1 MKSLFGPRSSA
12 LCALA
17 LAIVF
22 GAIVLCGLSKFA
34 RNPFDT
40 QLLALLPER
49 LMEELSPELE
59 ARVKAKL
66 TTAEADRV
74 TALVEVPGNP
84 EAARIARRAFLTS
97 LLDSGLF
104 ATEPVETPNVKALAL
119 ENAAGRLLTAE
130 DRAFL
135 ENASSAALDE
145 RLAATLLNP
154 AGPGILGIAR
164 DPLGLYDRWLLEK
177 VGTLPVREAEDSA
190 VGASGDA
197 NESHGTS
204 TETSA
209 KSDPDRVLAVRGR
222 DDALV
227 VTLRVLS
234 DAAETGEGRVGRAL
248 EEARRSAQNALRG
261 VEGAEGTDAAAV
273 SSLRIDAAGVP
284 LFTDAAATRARDEL
298 GRIGVFSTAG
308 VLIFAL
314 AFFGRVATLVLLA
327 GSVAAGFAAGLG
339 VALGLFDSLALVT
352 FVFGATLI
360 GVAVDYGAHWFA
372 FAPSLPDPIARRRAL
387 APGLFAAALSSAL
400 AYGVLIATPL
410 PGLRQMGILA
420 ASGLLATLAVVLFW
434 LPYADRWAPHRDTRL
449 VRFLE
454 ARLPRLPRFG
464 ELPRL
469 GQVALALAAV
479 VFLTVGAARIE
490 WASGIRDLQFVPA
503 GLAEA
508 QTRLSA
514 VLKLPSPAQVFVVSG
529 ATEDAVLAA
538 EEKLLAAL
546 RADPTLDIHP
556 LALAD
561 YVPSAARQTEDARLV
576 REALLRIT
584 PRMTEVLG
592 AGPQLPDPSPE
603 APRITTDAVLA
614 TPFGAALG
622 HLRLTS
628 EADVAAGTEKTVA
641 HLVMLSGVRAE
652 HLEKLRALE
661 SVAGASEPDASATAA
676 VATRVRFVN
685 LTADMETILTRYRNR
700 VLESALAGFGL
711 LALVALRLF
720 GISNAWRALL
730 PSLFGTLGALAAFGW
745 AGIPVTLFT
754 TLAIVLVLG
763 LGVDY
768 GIFLT
773 HSPTDGRTAA
783 AVLFSGVTT
792 LLSFGLLAASETPA
806 LAAFGWTVVYGLCLV
821 WTVAQLVRPR
831 KPFA

>member
-1 MKSLFGPRSSA
+1 MKFPFGPRSSA
-12 LCALA
+12 FGAVL
-17 LAIVF
+17 LAIAF

-66 TTAEADRV
+66 TTAEADRITV
-74 TALVEVPGNP
+74 LVEVPGNP
-84 EAARIARRAFLTS
+84 EAARIARRAYLTS

-104 ATEPVETPNVKALAL
+104 AIEPVENADVKALAL
-119 ENAAGRLLTAE
+119 ENAAGRLITSE

-164 DPLGLYDRWLLEK
+164 DPLGLYDRWVLEK
-177 VGTLPVREAEDSA
+177 AATLPVHEVEDSTRNA
-190 VGASGDA
+190 DDTDGTAPKTDA
-197 NESHGTS
+197 
-204 TETSA
+204 
-209 KSDPDRVLAVRGR
+209 DRVFALRGR

-234 DAAETGEGRVGRAL
+234 GAAETGEGRVGRAL
-248 EEARRSAQNALRG
+248 QEARRSAQNALRG
-261 VEGAEGTDAAAV
+261 SEGSTSGADAAA
-273 SSLRIDAAGVP
+273 SALRIDAAGVP

-298 GRIGVFSTAG
+298 GRIGAFSTAG
-308 VLIFAL
+308 VLLFAL
-314 AFFGRVATLVLLA
+314 AFFGRIATLVLLA

-339 VALGLFDSLALVT
+339 AALGLFDSLALVT

-372 FAPSLPDPIARRRAL
+372 FASSIPDPIARRRAL
-387 APGLFAAALSSAL
+387 APGLLTAALSSAL

-410 PGLRQMGILA
+410 PGLRQMGLLA
-420 ASGLLATLAVVLFW
+420 AGGLLATLAVVLFW
-434 LPYADRWAPHRDTRL
+434 LPYADRWAPRRDTRL

-454 ARLPRLPRFG
+454 TRLPRLPRWD

-469 GQVALALAAV
+469 GQAALALGAV
-479 VFLTVGAARIE
+479 AFLAVGAARIE

-508 QTRLSA
+508 QTRLSTA
-514 VLKLPSPAQVFVVSG
+514 LRLPSPAQVFVVSG

-538 EEKLLAAL
+538 EERLLTAL
-546 RADPTLDIHP
+546 RADPTLDIQP
-556 LALAD
+556 LAMAD
-561 YVPSAARQTEDARLV
+561 YVPSAARQAEDARLV
-576 REALLRIT
+576 REALRRIT
-584 PRMTEVLG
+584 PRMTDVLG

-603 APRITTDAVLA
+603 APRVTADAVLA

-628 EADVAAGTEKTVA
+628 EADVAAGVEKTVA

-661 SVAGASEPDASATAA
+661 SVARADGPDASATSDI
-676 VATRVRFVN
+676 ATRVRFVN
-685 LTADMETILTRYRNR
+685 LTGDMETILTRYRNR

-711 LALVALRLF
+711 LALVALRIF
-720 GISNAWRALL
+720 GLHNAWRALL
-730 PSLFGTLGALAAFGW
+730 PALFGMLGALAAFGW

-773 HSPTDGRTAA
+773 RSPTDGRTAA

-821 WTVAQLVRPR
+821 WTIAQLVRPR
-831 KPFA
+831 KPLA

>member
-1 MKSLFGPRSSA
+1 MKFPFGPRSSA
-12 LCALA
+12 FGAVL
-17 LAIVF
+17 LAIAF

-66 TTAEADRV
+66 TTAEADRITV
-74 TALVEVPGNP
+74 LVEVPGNP
-84 EAARIARRAFLTS
+84 EAARIARRAYLTS

-104 ATEPVETPNVKALAL
+104 AIEPVENADVKALAL
-119 ENAAGRLLTAE
+119 ENAAGRLITSE

-164 DPLGLYDRWLLEK
+164 DPLGLYDRWVLEK
-177 VGTLPVREAEDSA
+177 AATLPVHEVEDSTRNA
-190 VGASGDA
+190 DDTDGTAPKTDA
-197 NESHGTS
+197 
-204 TETSA
+204 
-209 KSDPDRVLAVRGR
+209 DRVFALRGR

-234 DAAETGEGRVGRAL
+234 GAAETGEGRVGRAL
-248 EEARRSAQNALRG
+248 QEARRSAQNALRG
-261 VEGAEGTDAAAV
+261 SEGSTSGADAAA
-273 SSLRIDAAGVP
+273 SALRIDAAGVP

-298 GRIGVFSTAG
+298 GRIGAFSTAG
-308 VLIFAL
+308 VLLFAL
-314 AFFGRVATLVLLA
+314 AFFGRIATLVLLA

-339 VALGLFDSLALVT
+339 AALGLFDSLALVT

-372 FAPSLPDPIARRRAL
+372 FAPSIPDPIARRRAL
-387 APGLFAAALSSAL
+387 APGLLTAALSSAL

-410 PGLRQMGILA
+410 PGLRQMGLLA

-434 LPYADRWAPHRDTRL
+434 LPYADRWAPRRDTRL

-454 ARLPRLPRFG
+454 TRLPRLPRWD

-469 GQVALALAAV
+469 GQAALALGAV
-479 VFLTVGAARIE
+479 AFLAVGAARIE

-508 QTRLSA
+508 QTRLSTA
-514 VLKLPSPAQVFVVSG
+514 LRLPSPAQIFVVSG
-529 ATEDAVLAA
+529 ATEDSVLAA
-538 EEKLLAAL
+538 EERLLTAL
-546 RADPTLDIHP
+546 RADPTLDIQP
-556 LALAD
+556 LAMAD
-561 YVPSAARQTEDARLV
+561 YVPSAARQAEDARLV
-576 REALLRIT
+576 REALRRIT
-584 PRMTEVLG
+584 PRMTDVLG

-603 APRITTDAVLA
+603 APRVTADAVLA

-628 EADVAAGTEKTVA
+628 EADVAAGVEKTVA

-661 SVAGASEPDASATAA
+661 SVARADGPDASATSDI
-676 VATRVRFVN
+676 ATRVRFVN
-685 LTADMETILTRYRNR
+685 LTGDMETILTRYRNR

-711 LALVALRLF
+711 LALVALRIF
-720 GISNAWRALL
+720 GLHNAWRALL
-730 PSLFGTLGALAAFGW
+730 PALFGMLGALAAFGW

-773 HSPTDGRTAA
+773 RSPTDGRTAA

-831 KPFA
+831 KPLA

>member
-1 MKSLFGPRSSA
+1 MKFPFGPRSSA
-12 LCALA
+12 FGAVL
-17 LAIVF
+17 LAIAF

-66 TTAEADRV
+66 TTAEADRITV
-74 TALVEVPGNP
+74 LVEVPGNP
-84 EAARIARRAFLTS
+84 EAARIARRAYLTS

-104 ATEPVETPNVKALAL
+104 AIEPVENADVKALAL
-119 ENAAGRLLTAE
+119 ENAAGRLITSE

-164 DPLGLYDRWLLEK
+164 DPLGLYDRWVLEK
-177 VGTLPVREAEDSA
+177 AATLPVHEVEDSTRNA
-190 VGASGDA
+190 DDTDGTAPKTDA
-197 NESHGTS
+197 
-204 TETSA
+204 
-209 KSDPDRVLAVRGR
+209 DRVFALRGR

-234 DAAETGEGRVGRAL
+234 GAAETGEGRVGRAL
-248 EEARRSAQNALRG
+248 QEARRSAQNALRG
-261 VEGAEGTDAAAV
+261 GSTSGADAAA
-273 SSLRIDAAGVP
+273 SALRIDAAGVP

-298 GRIGVFSTAG
+298 GRIGAFSTAG
-308 VLIFAL
+308 VLLFAL
-314 AFFGRVATLVLLA
+314 AFFGRIATLVLLA

-339 VALGLFDSLALVT
+339 AALGLFDSLALVT

-372 FAPSLPDPIARRRAL
+372 FAPSIPDPIARRRAL
-387 APGLFAAALSSAL
+387 APGLLTAALSSAL

-410 PGLRQMGILA
+410 PGLRQMGLLA

-434 LPYADRWAPHRDTRL
+434 LPYADRWAPRRDTRL

-454 ARLPRLPRFG
+454 TRLPRLPRWD

-469 GQVALALAAV
+469 GQAALALGAV
-479 VFLTVGAARIE
+479 AFLAVGAARIE

-508 QTRLSA
+508 QTRLSTA
-514 VLKLPSPAQVFVVSG
+514 LRLPSPAQIFVVSG

-538 EEKLLAAL
+538 EERLLTAL
-546 RADPTLDIHP
+546 RADPTLDIQP
-556 LALAD
+556 LAMAD
-561 YVPSAARQTEDARLV
+561 YVPSAARQAEDARLV
-576 REALLRIT
+576 REALRRIT
-584 PRMTEVLG
+584 PRMTDVLG

-603 APRITTDAVLA
+603 APRVTADAVLA

-628 EADVAAGTEKTVA
+628 EADVAAGVEKTVA

-661 SVAGASEPDASATAA
+661 SVARADGPDASATSDI
-676 VATRVRFVN
+676 ATRVRFVN
-685 LTADMETILTRYRNR
+685 LTGDMETILTRYRNR

-711 LALVALRLF
+711 LALVALRIF
-720 GISNAWRALL
+720 GLHNAWRALL
-730 PSLFGTLGALAAFGW
+730 PALFGMLGALAAFGW

-773 HSPTDGRTAA
+773 RSPTDGRTAA

-821 WTVAQLVRPR
+821 WTVAQLVRPQ
-831 KPFA
+831 KPLA

>member
-1 MKSLFGPRSSA
+1 MKFPFGPRSSA
-12 LCALA
+12 FGAVL
-17 LAIVF
+17 LAIAF

-66 TTAEADRV
+66 TTAEADRI

-84 EAARIARRAFLTS
+84 EAARIARRAYLTS

-104 ATEPVETPNVKALAL
+104 AIEPVENADVKALAL
-119 ENAAGRLLTAE
+119 ENAAGRLITSE

-164 DPLGLYDRWLLEK
+164 DPLGLYDRWVLEK
-177 VGTLPVREAEDSA
+177 AATLPVHEVEDSTRNA
-190 VGASGDA
+190 DDTDGTAPKTDA
-197 NESHGTS
+197 
-204 TETSA
+204 
-209 KSDPDRVLAVRGR
+209 DRVFALRGR

-234 DAAETGEGRVGRAL
+234 GAAETGEGRVGRAL
-248 EEARRSAQNALRG
+248 QEARRSAQNALRG
-261 VEGAEGTDAAAV
+261 SEGSTSGADAAA
-273 SSLRIDAAGVP
+273 SALRIDAAGVP

-308 VLIFAL
+308 VLLFAL
-314 AFFGRVATLVLLA
+314 AFFGRIATLVLLA

-339 VALGLFDSLALVT
+339 AALGLFDSLALVT

-372 FAPSLPDPIARRRAL
+372 FASSIPDPIARRRAL
-387 APGLFAAALSSAL
+387 APGLLTAALSSAL

-410 PGLRQMGILA
+410 PGLRQMGLLA
-420 ASGLLATLAVVLFW
+420 AGGLLTTLAVVLFW
-434 LPYADRWAPHRDTRL
+434 LPYADRWAPRRDTRL

-454 ARLPRLPRFG
+454 TRLPRLPRWD

-469 GQVALALAAV
+469 GQAALALGAV
-479 VFLTVGAARIE
+479 AFLAVGAARIE

-508 QTRLSA
+508 QTRLSTA
-514 VLKLPSPAQVFVVSG
+514 LRLPSPAQVFVVSG

-538 EEKLLAAL
+538 EERLLTAL
-546 RADPTLDIHP
+546 RADPTLDIQP
-556 LALAD
+556 LAMAD
-561 YVPSAARQTEDARLV
+561 YVPSAARQAEDARLV
-576 REALLRIT
+576 REALRRIT
-584 PRMTEVLG
+584 PRMTDVLG

-603 APRITTDAVLA
+603 APRVTADAVLA

-628 EADVAAGTEKTVA
+628 EADVAAGVEKTVA

-661 SVAGASEPDASATAA
+661 SVARADGPDASATSDI
-676 VATRVRFVN
+676 ATRVRFVN
-685 LTADMETILTRYRNR
+685 LTGDMETILTRYRNR

-711 LALVALRLF
+711 LALVALRIF
-720 GISNAWRALL
+720 GLHNAWRALL
-730 PSLFGTLGALAAFGW
+730 PALFGMLGALAAFGW

-773 HSPTDGRTAA
+773 RSPTDGRTAA

-821 WTVAQLVRPR
+821 WTIAQLVRPR
-831 KPFA
+831 KPLA

>member
-1 MKSLFGPRSSA
+1 MKFPFGPRSSA
-12 LCALA
+12 FGAVL
-17 LAIVF
+17 LAIAF

-66 TTAEADRV
+66 TTAEADRI

-84 EAARIARRAFLTS
+84 EAARIARRAYLTS

-104 ATEPVETPNVKALAL
+104 AIEPVENADVKALAL
-119 ENAAGRLLTAE
+119 ENAAGRLITSE

-164 DPLGLYDRWLLEK
+164 DPLGLYDRWVLEK
-177 VGTLPVREAEDSA
+177 AATLPVHEVEDSTRNA
-190 VGASGDA
+190 DDTDGTAPKTDA
-197 NESHGTS
+197 
-204 TETSA
+204 
-209 KSDPDRVLAVRGR
+209 DRVFALRGR
-222 DDALV
+222 NDALV

-234 DAAETGEGRVGRAL
+234 GAAETGEGRVGRAL
-248 EEARRSAQNALRG
+248 QEARRSAQNALRG
-261 VEGAEGTDAAAV
+261 SEDSTSGADAAA
-273 SSLRIDAAGVP
+273 SALRIDAAGVP

-298 GRIGVFSTAG
+298 GRIGAFSTAG
-308 VLIFAL
+308 VLLFAL
-314 AFFGRVATLVLLA
+314 AFFGRIATLVLLA

-339 VALGLFDSLALVT
+339 AALGLFDSLALVT

-372 FAPSLPDPIARRRAL
+372 FASSIPDPIARRRAL
-387 APGLFAAALSSAL
+387 APGLLTAALSSAL

-410 PGLRQMGILA
+410 PGLRQMGLLA
-420 ASGLLATLAVVLFW
+420 AGGLLTTLAVVLFW
-434 LPYADRWAPHRDTRL
+434 LPYADRWAPRRDTRL

-454 ARLPRLPRFG
+454 TRLPRLPRWD

-469 GQVALALAAV
+469 GQAALALGAV
-479 VFLTVGAARIE
+479 AFLAVGAARIE

-508 QTRLSA
+508 QTRLSTA
-514 VLKLPSPAQVFVVSG
+514 LRLPSPAQVFVVSG

-538 EEKLLAAL
+538 EERLLTAL
-546 RADPTLDIHP
+546 RADPTLDIQP
-556 LALAD
+556 LAMAD
-561 YVPSAARQTEDARLV
+561 YVPSAARQAEDARLV
-576 REALLRIT
+576 REALRRIT
-584 PRMTEVLG
+584 PRMTDVLG

-603 APRITTDAVLA
+603 APRVTADAVLA

-628 EADVAAGTEKTVA
+628 EADVAAGVEKTVA

-661 SVAGASEPDASATAA
+661 SVARADGPDASATSDI
-676 VATRVRFVN
+676 ATRVRFVN
-685 LTADMETILTRYRNR
+685 LTGDMETILTRYRNR

-711 LALVALRLF
+711 LALVALRIF
-720 GISNAWRALL
+720 GLHNAWRALL
-730 PSLFGTLGALAAFGW
+730 PALFGMLGALAAFGW

-773 HSPTDGRTAA
+773 RSPTDGRTAA

-831 KPFA
+831 KPLA

>member
-1 MKSLFGPRSSA
+1 MKFPFGPRSSA
-12 LCALA
+12 FGAVL
-17 LAIVF
+17 LAIAF

-66 TTAEADRV
+66 TTAEADRITV
-74 TALVEVPGNP
+74 LVEVPGNP
-84 EAARIARRAFLTS
+84 EAARIARRAYLTS

-104 ATEPVETPNVKALAL
+104 AIEPVENADVKALAL
-119 ENAAGRLLTAE
+119 ENAAGRLITSE

-164 DPLGLYDRWLLEK
+164 DPLGLYDRWVLEK
-177 VGTLPVREAEDSA
+177 AATLPVHEVEDSTRNA
-190 VGASGDA
+190 DDTDGTAPKTDA
-197 NESHGTS
+197 
-204 TETSA
+204 
-209 KSDPDRVLAVRGR
+209 DRVFALRGR
-222 DDALV
+222 DDSLV

-234 DAAETGEGRVGRAL
+234 GAAETGEGRVGRAL
-248 EEARRSAQNALRG
+248 QEARRSAQNALRG
-261 VEGAEGTDAAAV
+261 SEGSTSGADAAA
-273 SSLRIDAAGVP
+273 SALRIDAAGVP

-308 VLIFAL
+308 VLLFAL
-314 AFFGRVATLVLLA
+314 AFFGRIATLVLLA

-339 VALGLFDSLALVT
+339 AALGLFDSLALVT

-372 FAPSLPDPIARRRAL
+372 FASSIPDPIARRRAL
-387 APGLFAAALSSAL
+387 APGLLTAALSSAL

-410 PGLRQMGILA
+410 PGLRQMGLLA
-420 ASGLLATLAVVLFW
+420 AGGLLTTLAVVLFW
-434 LPYADRWAPHRDTRL
+434 LPYADRWAPRRDTRL

-454 ARLPRLPRFG
+454 TRLPRLPRWD

-469 GQVALALAAV
+469 GQAALALGAV
-479 VFLTVGAARIE
+479 AFLAVGAARIE

-508 QTRLSA
+508 QTRLSTA
-514 VLKLPSPAQVFVVSG
+514 LRLPSPAQVFVVSG

-538 EEKLLAAL
+538 EERLLTAL
-546 RADPTLDIHP
+546 RADPTLDIQP
-556 LALAD
+556 LAMAD
-561 YVPSAARQTEDARLV
+561 YVPSAARQAEDARLV
-576 REALLRIT
+576 REALRRIT
-584 PRMTEVLG
+584 PRMTDVLG

-603 APRITTDAVLA
+603 APRVTADAVLA

-628 EADVAAGTEKTVA
+628 EADVAAGIEKTVA

-661 SVAGASEPDASATAA
+661 SVARADGPDASATSDI
-676 VATRVRFVN
+676 ATRVRFVN
-685 LTADMETILTRYRNR
+685 LTGDMETILTRYRNR
-700 VLESALAGFGL
+700 VLESALAGFGI
-711 LALVALRLF
+711 LALVALRIF
-720 GISNAWRALL
+720 GLHNAWRALL
-730 PSLFGTLGALAAFGW
+730 PALFGMLGALAAFGW

-773 HSPTDGRTAA
+773 RSPTDGRTAA

-821 WTVAQLVRPR
+821 WTIAQLVRPR
-831 KPFA
+831 KPLA

>member
-1 MKSLFGPRSSA
+1 MKFPFGPRSSA
-12 LCALA
+12 FGAVL
-17 LAIVF
+17 LAIAF

-66 TTAEADRV
+66 TTAEADRI

-84 EAARIARRAFLTS
+84 EAARIARRAYLTS

-104 ATEPVETPNVKALAL
+104 AIEPVENADVKALAL
-119 ENAAGRLLTAE
+119 ENAAGRLITSE

-164 DPLGLYDRWLLEK
+164 DPLGLYDRWVLEK
-177 VGTLPVREAEDSA
+177 AATLPVHEVEDSTRNA
-190 VGASGDA
+190 DDTDGTAPKTDA
-197 NESHGTS
+197 
-204 TETSA
+204 
-209 KSDPDRVLAVRGR
+209 DRVFALRGR

-234 DAAETGEGRVGRAL
+234 GAAETGEGRVGRAL
-248 EEARRSAQNALRG
+248 QEARRSAQNALRG
-261 VEGAEGTDAAAV
+261 SEGSTSGADAAA
-273 SSLRIDAAGVP
+273 SALRIDAAGVP

-308 VLIFAL
+308 VLLFAL
-314 AFFGRVATLVLLA
+314 AFFGRIATLVLLA

-339 VALGLFDSLALVT
+339 AALGLFDSLALVT

-372 FAPSLPDPIARRRAL
+372 FASSIPDPIARRRAL
-387 APGLFAAALSSAL
+387 APGLLTAALSSAL

-410 PGLRQMGILA
+410 PGLRQMGLLA
-420 ASGLLATLAVVLFW
+420 AGGLLTTLAVVLFW
-434 LPYADRWAPHRDTRL
+434 LPYADRWAPRRDTRL

-454 ARLPRLPRFG
+454 TRLPRLPRWD

-469 GQVALALAAV
+469 GQAALALGAV
-479 VFLTVGAARIE
+479 AFLAIGAARIE

-508 QTRLSA
+508 QTRLSTA
-514 VLKLPSPAQVFVVSG
+514 LRLPSPAQVFVVSG

-538 EEKLLAAL
+538 EERLLTAL
-546 RADPTLDIHP
+546 RADPTLDIQP
-556 LALAD
+556 LAMAD
-561 YVPSAARQTEDARLV
+561 YVPSAARQAEDARLV
-576 REALLRIT
+576 REALRRIT
-584 PRMTEVLG
+584 PRMTDVLG

-603 APRITTDAVLA
+603 APRVTADAVLA

-628 EADVAAGTEKTVA
+628 EADVAAGVEKTVA

-661 SVAGASEPDASATAA
+661 SVARADGPDASATSDI
-676 VATRVRFVN
+676 ATRVRFVN
-685 LTADMETILTRYRNR
+685 LTGDMETILTRYRNR

-711 LALVALRLF
+711 LALVALRIF
-720 GISNAWRALL
+720 GLHNAWRALL
-730 PSLFGTLGALAAFGW
+730 PALFGMLGALAAFGW

-773 HSPTDGRTAA
+773 RSPTDGRTAA

-831 KPFA
+831 KPLA

>member
-1 MKSLFGPRSSA
+1 MKFPFGPRSSA
-12 LCALA
+12 FGAVL
-17 LAIVF
+17 LAIAF

-66 TTAEADRV
+66 TTAEADRI

-84 EAARIARRAFLTS
+84 EAARIARRAYLTS

-104 ATEPVETPNVKALAL
+104 AIEPVENADVKALAL
-119 ENAAGRLLTAE
+119 ENAAGRLITSE

-164 DPLGLYDRWLLEK
+164 DPLGLYDRWVLEK
-177 VGTLPVREAEDSA
+177 AATLPVYEVEDSTRNA
-190 VGASGDA
+190 DDTDGTAPKTDA
-197 NESHGTS
+197 
-204 TETSA
+204 
-209 KSDPDRVLAVRGR
+209 DRVFALRGR
-222 DDALV
+222 DDSLV

-234 DAAETGEGRVGRAL
+234 GAAETGEGRVGRAL
-248 EEARRSAQNALRG
+248 QEARRSAQNALRG
-261 VEGAEGTDAAAV
+261 SEGSTSGADAAA
-273 SSLRIDAAGVP
+273 SALRIDAAGVP

-298 GRIGVFSTAG
+298 GRIGAFSTAG
-308 VLIFAL
+308 VLLFAL
-314 AFFGRVATLVLLA
+314 AFFGRIATLVLLA

-339 VALGLFDSLALVT
+339 AALGLFDSLALVT

-372 FAPSLPDPIARRRAL
+372 FASSIPDPIARRRAL
-387 APGLFAAALSSAL
+387 APGLLTAALSSAL

-410 PGLRQMGILA
+410 PGLRQMGLLA
-420 ASGLLATLAVVLFW
+420 AGGLLTTLAVVLFW
-434 LPYADRWAPHRDTRL
+434 LPYADRWAPRRDTRL

-454 ARLPRLPRFG
+454 TRLPRLPRWD

-469 GQVALALAAV
+469 GQAALALGAV
-479 VFLTVGAARIE
+479 AFLAVGAARIE

-508 QTRLSA
+508 QTRLSTA
-514 VLKLPSPAQVFVVSG
+514 LRLPSPAQVFVVSG

-538 EEKLLAAL
+538 EERLLTAL
-546 RADPTLDIHP
+546 RADPTLDIQP
-556 LALAD
+556 LAMAD
-561 YVPSAARQTEDARLV
+561 YVPSAARQAEDARLV
-576 REALLRIT
+576 REALRRIT
-584 PRMTEVLG
+584 PRMTDVLG

-603 APRITTDAVLA
+603 APRVTADAVLA

-628 EADVAAGTEKTVA
+628 EADVAAGVEKTVA

-661 SVAGASEPDASATAA
+661 SVARADGPDASATSDI
-676 VATRVRFVN
+676 ATRVRFVN
-685 LTADMETILTRYRNR
+685 LTGDMETILTRYRNR

-711 LALVALRLF
+711 LALVALRIF
-720 GISNAWRALL
+720 GLHNAWRALL
-730 PSLFGTLGALAAFGW
+730 PALFGMLGALAAFGW

-773 HSPTDGRTAA
+773 RSPTDGRTAA

-821 WTVAQLVRPR
+821 WTIAQLVRPR
-831 KPFA
+831 KPLA

>member
-1 MKSLFGPRSSA
+1 MKFPFGPRSSA
-12 LCALA
+12 FGAVL
-17 LAIVF
+17 LAIAF

-66 TTAEADRV
+66 TTAEADRITV
-74 TALVEVPGNP
+74 LVEVPGNP
-84 EAARIARRAFLTS
+84 EAARIARRAYLTS

-104 ATEPVETPNVKALAL
+104 AIEPVENADVKALAL
-119 ENAAGRLLTAE
+119 ENAAGRLITSE

-164 DPLGLYDRWLLEK
+164 DPLGLYDRWVLEK
-177 VGTLPVREAEDSA
+177 AATLPVHEVEDSTRNA
-190 VGASGDA
+190 DDTDGTAPKTDA
-197 NESHGTS
+197 
-204 TETSA
+204 
-209 KSDPDRVLAVRGR
+209 DRVFALRGR
-222 DDALV
+222 DDSLV

-234 DAAETGEGRVGRAL
+234 GAAETGEGRVGRAL
-248 EEARRSAQNALRG
+248 QEARRSAQNALRG
-261 VEGAEGTDAAAV
+261 SEGSTSGADAAA
-273 SSLRIDAAGVP
+273 SALRIDAAGVP

-298 GRIGVFSTAG
+298 GRIGAFSTAG
-308 VLIFAL
+308 VLLFAL
-314 AFFGRVATLVLLA
+314 AFFGRIATLVLLA

-339 VALGLFDSLALVT
+339 AALGLFDSLALVT

-372 FAPSLPDPIARRRAL
+372 FAPSIPDPIARRRAL
-387 APGLFAAALSSAL
+387 APGLLTAALSSAL

-410 PGLRQMGILA
+410 PGLRQMGLLA

-434 LPYADRWAPHRDTRL
+434 LPYADRWAPRRDTRL

-454 ARLPRLPRFG
+454 TRLPRLPRWD

-469 GQVALALAAV
+469 GQAALALGAV
-479 VFLTVGAARIE
+479 AFLAVGAARIE

-508 QTRLSA
+508 QTRLSTA
-514 VLKLPSPAQVFVVSG
+514 LRLPSPAQVFVVSG

-538 EEKLLAAL
+538 EEKLLTAL
-546 RADPTLDIHP
+546 RANSTLDIQP
-556 LALAD
+556 LAMAD
-561 YVPSAARQTEDARLV
+561 YVPSAARQAEDARLV
-576 REALLRIT
+576 REALRRIT
-584 PRMTEVLG
+584 PRMTDVLG

-603 APRITTDAVLA
+603 APRVTADAVLA

-628 EADVAAGTEKTVA
+628 EADVAAGVEKTVA

-661 SVAGASEPDASATAA
+661 SVARADGPDASATSDI
-676 VATRVRFVN
+676 ATRVRFVN
-685 LTADMETILTRYRNR
+685 LTGDMETILTRYRNR

-711 LALVALRLF
+711 LALVALRIF
-720 GISNAWRALL
+720 GLHNAWRALL
-730 PSLFGTLGALAAFGW
+730 PALFGMLGALAAFGW

-773 HSPTDGRTAA
+773 RSPTDGRTAA

-831 KPFA
+831 KPLA

>member
-1 MKSLFGPRSSA
+1 MKFPFGPRSSA
-12 LCALA
+12 FGAVL
-17 LAIVF
+17 LAIAF

-66 TTAEADRV
+66 TTAEADRI

-84 EAARIARRAFLTS
+84 EAARIARRAYLTS

-104 ATEPVETPNVKALAL
+104 AIEPVENADMKALAL
-119 ENAAGRLLTAE
+119 ENAAGRLITSE

-164 DPLGLYDRWLLEK
+164 DPLGLYDRWVLEK
-177 VGTLPVREAEDSA
+177 AATLPVHEVEDSTRNA
-190 VGASGDA
+190 DDTDGTAPKTDA
-197 NESHGTS
+197 
-204 TETSA
+204 
-209 KSDPDRVLAVRGR
+209 DRVFALRGR
-222 DDALV
+222 DDSLV

-234 DAAETGEGRVGRAL
+234 GAAETGEGRVGRAL
-248 EEARRSAQNALRG
+248 QEARRSAQNALRG
-261 VEGAEGTDAAAV
+261 SEGSTSGADAAA
-273 SSLRIDAAGVP
+273 SALRIDAAGVP

-308 VLIFAL
+308 VLLFAL
-314 AFFGRVATLVLLA
+314 AFFGRIATLVLLA

-339 VALGLFDSLALVT
+339 AALGLFDSLALVT

-372 FAPSLPDPIARRRAL
+372 FASSIPDPIARRRAL
-387 APGLFAAALSSAL
+387 APGLLTAALSSAL

-410 PGLRQMGILA
+410 PGLRQMGLLA
-420 ASGLLATLAVVLFW
+420 AGGLLTTLAVVLFW
-434 LPYADRWAPHRDTRL
+434 LPYADRWAPRRDTRL

-454 ARLPRLPRFG
+454 TRLPRLPRWD

-469 GQVALALAAV
+469 GQAALALGAV
-479 VFLTVGAARIE
+479 AFLAVGAARIE

-508 QTRLSA
+508 QTRLSTA
-514 VLKLPSPAQVFVVSG
+514 LRLPSPAQVFVVSG

-538 EEKLLAAL
+538 EERLLTAL
-546 RADPTLDIHP
+546 RADPTLDIQP
-556 LALAD
+556 LAMAD
-561 YVPSAARQTEDARLV
+561 YVPSAARQAEDARLV
-576 REALLRIT
+576 REALRRIT
-584 PRMTEVLG
+584 PRMTDVLG

-603 APRITTDAVLA
+603 APRVTADAVLA

-628 EADVAAGTEKTVA
+628 EADVAAGVEKTVA

-661 SVAGASEPDASATAA
+661 SVARADGPDASATSDI
-676 VATRVRFVN
+676 ATRVRFVN
-685 LTADMETILTRYRNR
+685 LTGDMETILTRYRNR

-711 LALVALRLF
+711 LALVALRIF
-720 GISNAWRALL
+720 GLHNAWRALL
-730 PSLFGTLGALAAFGW
+730 PALFGMLGALAAFGW

-773 HSPTDGRTAA
+773 RSPTDGRTAA

-821 WTVAQLVRPR
+821 WTIAQLVRPR
-831 KPFA
+831 KPLA

>member
-1 MKSLFGPRSSA
+1 MKFPFGPRSSA
-12 LCALA
+12 FGAVL
-17 LAIVF
+17 LAIAF

-66 TTAEADRV
+66 TTAEADRI

-84 EAARIARRAFLTS
+84 EAARIARRAYLTS

-104 ATEPVETPNVKALAL
+104 AIEPVENADVKALAL
-119 ENAAGRLLTAE
+119 ENAAGRLITSE

-164 DPLGLYDRWLLEK
+164 DPLGLYDRWVLEK
-177 VGTLPVREAEDSA
+177 AATLPVHEVEDSTRNA
-190 VGASGDA
+190 DDTDGTAPKTDA
-197 NESHGTS
+197 
-204 TETSA
+204 
-209 KSDPDRVLAVRGR
+209 DRVFALRGR
-222 DDALV
+222 DDSLV

-234 DAAETGEGRVGRAL
+234 GAAETGEGRVGRAL
-248 EEARRSAQNALRG
+248 QEARRSAQNALRG
-261 VEGAEGTDAAAV
+261 SEGSTSGADAAA
-273 SSLRIDAAGVP
+273 SALRIDAAGVP

-308 VLIFAL
+308 VLLFAL
-314 AFFGRVATLVLLA
+314 AFFGRIATLVLLA

-339 VALGLFDSLALVT
+339 AALGLFDSLALVT

-372 FAPSLPDPIARRRAL
+372 FASSIPDPIARRRAL
-387 APGLFAAALSSAL
+387 APGLLTAALSSAL

-410 PGLRQMGILA
+410 PGLRQMGLLA
-420 ASGLLATLAVVLFW
+420 AGGLLTTLAVVLFW
-434 LPYADRWAPHRDTRL
+434 LPYADRWAPRRDTRL

-454 ARLPRLPRFG
+454 TRLPRLPRWD

-469 GQVALALAAV
+469 GQAALALGAV
-479 VFLTVGAARIE
+479 AFLAVGAARIE

-508 QTRLSA
+508 QTRLSTA
-514 VLKLPSPAQVFVVSG
+514 LRLPSPAQVFVVSG

-538 EEKLLAAL
+538 EERLLTAL
-546 RADPTLDIHP
+546 RADPTLDIQP
-556 LALAD
+556 LAMAD
-561 YVPSAARQTEDARLV
+561 YVPSAARQAEDARLV
-576 REALLRIT
+576 REALRRIT
-584 PRMTEVLG
+584 PRMTDVLG

-603 APRITTDAVLA
+603 APRVTADAVLA

-628 EADVAAGTEKTVA
+628 EADVAAGVEKTVA

-661 SVAGASEPDASATAA
+661 SVARADGPDASATSDI
-676 VATRVRFVN
+676 ATRVRFVN
-685 LTADMETILTRYRNR
+685 LTGDMETILTRYRNR

-711 LALVALRLF
+711 LALVALRIF
-720 GISNAWRALL
+720 GLHNAWRALL
-730 PSLFGTLGALAAFGW
+730 PALFGMLGALAAFGW

-773 HSPTDGRTAA
+773 RSPTDGRTAA

-831 KPFA
+831 KPLA

>member
-1 MKSLFGPRSSA
+1 MKFPFGPRSSA
-12 LCALA
+12 FGAVL
-17 LAIVF
+17 LAIAF

-66 TTAEADRV
+66 TTAEADRI

-84 EAARIARRAFLTS
+84 EAARIARRAYLTS

-104 ATEPVETPNVKALAL
+104 AIEPVENADVKALAL
-119 ENAAGRLLTAE
+119 ENAAGRLITSE

-164 DPLGLYDRWLLEK
+164 DPLGLYDRWVLEK
-177 VGTLPVREAEDSA
+177 AATLPVHEVEDSTRNA
-190 VGASGDA
+190 DDTDGTAPKTDA
-197 NESHGTS
+197 
-204 TETSA
+204 
-209 KSDPDRVLAVRGR
+209 DRVFALRGR
-222 DDALV
+222 DDSLV

-234 DAAETGEGRVGRAL
+234 GAAETGEGRVGRAL
-248 EEARRSAQNALRG
+248 QEARRSAQNALRG
-261 VEGAEGTDAAAV
+261 SEDSTSGADAAA
-273 SSLRIDAAGVP
+273 SALRIDAAGVP

-308 VLIFAL
+308 VLLFAL
-314 AFFGRVATLVLLA
+314 AFFGRIATLVLLA

-339 VALGLFDSLALVT
+339 AALGLFDSLALVT

-372 FAPSLPDPIARRRAL
+372 FAPSIPDPIARRRAL
-387 APGLFAAALSSAL
+387 APGLLTAALSSAL

-410 PGLRQMGILA
+410 PGLRQMGLLA
-420 ASGLLATLAVVLFW
+420 AGGLLTTLAVVLFW
-434 LPYADRWAPHRDTRL
+434 LPYADRWAPRRDTRL

-454 ARLPRLPRFG
+454 TRLPRLPRWD

-469 GQVALALAAV
+469 GQAALALGAV
-479 VFLTVGAARIE
+479 AFLAVGAARIE

-508 QTRLSA
+508 QTRLSTA
-514 VLKLPSPAQVFVVSG
+514 LRLPSPAQVFVVSG

-538 EEKLLAAL
+538 EERLLTAL
-546 RADPTLDIHP
+546 RADPTLDIQP
-556 LALAD
+556 LAMAD
-561 YVPSAARQTEDARLV
+561 YVPSAARQAEDARLV
-576 REALLRIT
+576 REALRRIT
-584 PRMTEVLG
+584 PRMTDVLG

-603 APRITTDAVLA
+603 APRVTADAVLA
-614 TPFGAALG
+614 TPFGTALG

-628 EADVAAGTEKTVA
+628 EADVAAGVEKTVA

-661 SVAGASEPDASATAA
+661 SVARADGPDASATSDI
-676 VATRVRFVN
+676 ATRVRFVN
-685 LTADMETILTRYRNR
+685 LTGDMETILTRYRNR
-700 VLESALAGFGL
+700 VLESTLAGFGL
-711 LALVALRLF
+711 LALVALRIF
-720 GISNAWRALL
+720 GLRNAWRALL
-730 PSLFGTLGALAAFGW
+730 PALFGMLGALAAFGW

-773 HSPTDGRTAA
+773 RSPTDGRTAA

-821 WTVAQLVRPR
+821 WTIAQLVRPR
-831 KPFA
+831 KPLA

>member
-1 MKSLFGPRSSA
+1 MKFPFGPRSSA
-12 LCALA
+12 FGAVL
-17 LAIVF
+17 LAIAF

-59 ARVKAKL
+59 ARVKTKL
-66 TTAEADRV
+66 TTAEADRI

-84 EAARIARRAFLTS
+84 EAARIARRAYLTS

-104 ATEPVETPNVKALAL
+104 AIEPVENADVKALAL
-119 ENAAGRLLTAE
+119 ENAAGRLITSE

-164 DPLGLYDRWLLEK
+164 DPLGLYDRWVLEK
-177 VGTLPVREAEDSA
+177 AATLPVHEVEDSTRNA
-190 VGASGDA
+190 DDTDGTAPKTDA
-197 NESHGTS
+197 
-204 TETSA
+204 
-209 KSDPDRVLAVRGR
+209 DRVFALRGR
-222 DDALV
+222 DDSLV

-234 DAAETGEGRVGRAL
+234 GAAETGEGRVGRAL
-248 EEARRSAQNALRG
+248 QEARRSAQNALRG
-261 VEGAEGTDAAAV
+261 SEDSTSGADAAA
-273 SSLRIDAAGVP
+273 SALRIDAAGVP

-308 VLIFAL
+308 VLLFAL
-314 AFFGRVATLVLLA
+314 AFFGRIATLVLLA

-339 VALGLFDSLALVT
+339 AALGLFDSLALVT

-372 FAPSLPDPIARRRAL
+372 FASSIPDPIARRRAL
-387 APGLFAAALSSAL
+387 APGLLTAALSSAL

-410 PGLRQMGILA
+410 PGLRQMGLLA
-420 ASGLLATLAVVLFW
+420 AGGLLTTLAVVLFW
-434 LPYADRWAPHRDTRL
+434 LPYADRWAPRRDTRL

-454 ARLPRLPRFG
+454 TRLPRLPRWD

-469 GQVALALAAV
+469 GQAALALGAV
-479 VFLTVGAARIE
+479 AFLAVGAARIE

-508 QTRLSA
+508 QTRLSTA
-514 VLKLPSPAQVFVVSG
+514 LRLPSPAQVFVVSG

-538 EEKLLAAL
+538 EERLLTAL
-546 RADPTLDIHP
+546 RADPTLDIQP
-556 LALAD
+556 LAMAD
-561 YVPSAARQTEDARLV
+561 YVPSAARQAEDARLV
-576 REALLRIT
+576 REALRRIT
-584 PRMTEVLG
+584 PRMTDVLG

-603 APRITTDAVLA
+603 APRVTADAVLA

-628 EADVAAGTEKTVA
+628 EADVAAGVEKTVA

-661 SVAGASEPDASATAA
+661 SVARADGPDASATSDI
-676 VATRVRFVN
+676 ATRVRFVN
-685 LTADMETILTRYRNR
+685 LTGDMETILTRYRNR

-711 LALVALRLF
+711 LALVALRIF
-720 GISNAWRALL
+720 GLHNAWRALL
-730 PSLFGTLGALAAFGW
+730 PALFGMLGALAAFGW

-773 HSPTDGRTAA
+773 RSPTDGRTAA

-821 WTVAQLVRPR
+821 WTIAQLVRPR
-831 KPFA
+831 KPLA

>member
-1 MKSLFGPRSSA
+1 MKFPFGPRSSA
-12 LCALA
+12 FGAVL
-17 LAIVF
+17 LAIAF

-66 TTAEADRV
+66 TTAEADRI

-84 EAARIARRAFLTS
+84 EAARIARRAYLTS

-104 ATEPVETPNVKALAL
+104 AIEPVENADVKALAL
-119 ENAAGRLLTAE
+119 ENAAGRLITSE

-164 DPLGLYDRWLLEK
+164 DPLGLYDRWVLEK
-177 VGTLPVREAEDSA
+177 AATLPVHEVEDSTRNA
-190 VGASGDA
+190 DDTDGTAPKTDA
-197 NESHGTS
+197 
-204 TETSA
+204 
-209 KSDPDRVLAVRGR
+209 DRVFALRGR
-222 DDALV
+222 DDSLV

-234 DAAETGEGRVGRAL
+234 GAAETGEGRVGRAL
-248 EEARRSAQNALRG
+248 QEARRSAQNALRG
-261 VEGAEGTDAAAV
+261 SEGSTSGADAAA
-273 SSLRIDAAGVP
+273 SALRIDAAGVP

-298 GRIGVFSTAG
+298 GRIGAFSTAG
-308 VLIFAL
+308 VLLFAL
-314 AFFGRVATLVLLA
+314 AFFGRIATLVLLA

-339 VALGLFDSLALVT
+339 AALGLFDSLALVT

-372 FAPSLPDPIARRRAL
+372 FASSIPDPIARRRAL
-387 APGLFAAALSSAL
+387 APGLLTAALSSAL

-410 PGLRQMGILA
+410 PGLRQMGLLA
-420 ASGLLATLAVVLFW
+420 AGGLLTTLAVVLFW
-434 LPYADRWAPHRDTRL
+434 LPYADRWAPRRDTRL

-454 ARLPRLPRFG
+454 TRLPRLPRWD

-469 GQVALALAAV
+469 GQAALALGAV
-479 VFLTVGAARIE
+479 AFLAVGAARIE

-508 QTRLSA
+508 QTRLSTA
-514 VLKLPSPAQVFVVSG
+514 LRLPSPAQVFVVSG

-538 EEKLLAAL
+538 EERLLTAL
-546 RADPTLDIHP
+546 RADPTLDIQP
-556 LALAD
+556 LAMAD
-561 YVPSAARQTEDARLV
+561 YVPSAARQAEDARLV
-576 REALLRIT
+576 REALRRIT
-584 PRMTEVLG
+584 PRMTDVLG

-603 APRITTDAVLA
+603 APRVTADAVLA

-628 EADVAAGTEKTVA
+628 EADVAAGVEKTVA

-661 SVAGASEPDASATAA
+661 SVARADGPDASATSDI
-676 VATRVRFVN
+676 ATRVRFVN
-685 LTADMETILTRYRNR
+685 LTGDMETILTRYRNR

-711 LALVALRLF
+711 LALVALRIF
-720 GISNAWRALL
+720 GLHNAWRALL
-730 PSLFGTLGALAAFGW
+730 PALFGMLGALAAFGW

-773 HSPTDGRTAA
+773 RSPTDGRTAA

-821 WTVAQLVRPR
+821 WTIAQLVRPR
-831 KPFA
+831 KPLA

>member
-1 MKSLFGPRSSA
+1 MKFPFGPRSSA
-12 LCALA
+12 FGAVL
-17 LAIVF
+17 LAIAF

-40 QLLALLPER
+40 QFLALLPER

-66 TTAEADRV
+66 TTAEADRI

-84 EAARIARRAFLTS
+84 EAARIARRAYLTS

-104 ATEPVETPNVKALAL
+104 AIEPVENADVKALAL
-119 ENAAGRLLTAE
+119 ENAAGRLITSE

-164 DPLGLYDRWLLEK
+164 DPLGLYDRWVLEK
-177 VGTLPVREAEDSA
+177 AATLPVHEVEDSTRNA
-190 VGASGDA
+190 DDTDGTAPKTDA
-197 NESHGTS
+197 
-204 TETSA
+204 
-209 KSDPDRVLAVRGR
+209 DRVFALRGR
-222 DDALV
+222 DDSLV

-234 DAAETGEGRVGRAL
+234 GAAETGEGRVGRAL
-248 EEARRSAQNALRG
+248 QEARRSAQNALRG
-261 VEGAEGTDAAAV
+261 SEGSTSGADAAA
-273 SSLRIDAAGVP
+273 SALRIDAAGVP

-308 VLIFAL
+308 VLLFAL
-314 AFFGRVATLVLLA
+314 AFFGRIATLVLLA

-339 VALGLFDSLALVT
+339 AALGLFDSLALVT

-372 FAPSLPDPIARRRAL
+372 FASSIPDPIARRRAL
-387 APGLFAAALSSAL
+387 APGLLTAALSSAL

-410 PGLRQMGILA
+410 PGLRQMGLLA
-420 ASGLLATLAVVLFW
+420 AGGLLTTLAVVLFW
-434 LPYADRWAPHRDTRL
+434 LPYADRWALRRDTRL

-454 ARLPRLPRFG
+454 TRLPRLPRWD

-469 GQVALALAAV
+469 GQVALALGAV
-479 VFLTVGAARIE
+479 AFLAVGAARIE

-508 QTRLSA
+508 QTRLSTA
-514 VLKLPSPAQVFVVSG
+514 LRLPSPAQVFVVSG

-538 EEKLLAAL
+538 EERLLTAL
-546 RADPTLDIHP
+546 RADPTLDIQP
-556 LALAD
+556 LAMAD
-561 YVPSAARQTEDARLV
+561 YVPSAARQAEDARLV
-576 REALLRIT
+576 REALRRIT
-584 PRMTEVLG
+584 PRMTDVLG

-603 APRITTDAVLA
+603 APRVTADAVLA

-628 EADVAAGTEKTVA
+628 EADVAAGVEKTVA

-661 SVAGASEPDASATAA
+661 SVARADGPDASATSDI
-676 VATRVRFVN
+676 ATRVRFVN
-685 LTADMETILTRYRNR
+685 LTGDMETILTRYRNR

-711 LALVALRLF
+711 LALVALRIF
-720 GISNAWRALL
+720 GLHNAWRALL
-730 PSLFGTLGALAAFGW
+730 PALFGMLGALAAFGW

-773 HSPTDGRTAA
+773 RSPTDGRTAA

-821 WTVAQLVRPR
+821 WTIAQLVRPR
-831 KPFA
+831 KPLA

>member
-1 MKSLFGPRSSA
+1 MKFPFGPRSSA
-12 LCALA
+12 FGAVL
-17 LAIVF
+17 LAIAF

-66 TTAEADRV
+66 TTAEADRI

-84 EAARIARRAFLTS
+84 EAARIARRAYLTS

-104 ATEPVETPNVKALAL
+104 AIEPVENADVKALAL
-119 ENAAGRLLTAE
+119 ENAAGRLITSE

-164 DPLGLYDRWLLEK
+164 DPLGLYDRWVLEK
-177 VGTLPVREAEDSA
+177 AATLPVHEVEDSTRNA
-190 VGASGDA
+190 DDTDGTAPKTDA
-197 NESHGTS
+197 
-204 TETSA
+204 
-209 KSDPDRVLAVRGR
+209 DRVFALRGR
-222 DDALV
+222 DDSLV

-234 DAAETGEGRVGRAL
+234 GAAETGEGRVGRAL
-248 EEARRSAQNALRG
+248 QEARRSAQNALRG
-261 VEGAEGTDAAAV
+261 SEGSTSGADAAA
-273 SSLRIDAAGVP
+273 SALRIDAAGVP

-298 GRIGVFSTAG
+298 GRIGAFSTAG
-308 VLIFAL
+308 VLLFAL
-314 AFFGRVATLVLLA
+314 AFFGRIATLVLLA

-339 VALGLFDSLALVT
+339 AALGLFDSLALVT

-372 FAPSLPDPIARRRAL
+372 FASSIPDPIARRRAL
-387 APGLFAAALSSAL
+387 APGLLTAALSSAL

-410 PGLRQMGILA
+410 PGLRQMGLLA
-420 ASGLLATLAVVLFW
+420 AGGLLTTLAVVLFW
-434 LPYADRWAPHRDTRL
+434 LPYADRWAPRRDTRL

-454 ARLPRLPRFG
+454 TRLPRLPRWD

-469 GQVALALAAV
+469 GQAALALGAV
-479 VFLTVGAARIE
+479 AFLAVGAARIE

-503 GLAEA
+503 DLAEA
-508 QTRLSA
+508 QTRLSTA
-514 VLKLPSPAQVFVVSG
+514 LRLPSPAQVFVVSG

-538 EEKLLAAL
+538 EERLLTAL
-546 RADPTLDIHP
+546 RADPTLDIQP
-556 LALAD
+556 LAMAD
-561 YVPSAARQTEDARLV
+561 YVPSAARQAEDARLV
-576 REALLRIT
+576 REALRRIT
-584 PRMTEVLG
+584 PRMTDVLG
-592 AGPQLPDPSPE
+592 AGPQLPDPSPD
-603 APRITTDAVLA
+603 APRVTADAVLA

-628 EADVAAGTEKTVA
+628 EADVAAGVEKTVA

-661 SVAGASEPDASATAA
+661 SVARADGPDASATSDI
-676 VATRVRFVN
+676 ATRVRFVN
-685 LTADMETILTRYRNR
+685 LTGDMETILTRYRNR
-700 VLESALAGFGL
+700 VLESTLAGFGL
-711 LALVALRLF
+711 LALVALRIF
-720 GISNAWRALL
+720 GLRNAWRALL
-730 PSLFGTLGALAAFGW
+730 PALFGMLGALAAFGW

-773 HSPTDGRTAA
+773 RSPTDGRTAA

-821 WTVAQLVRPR
+821 WTIAQLVRPR
-831 KPFA
+831 KPLA

>member
-1 MKSLFGPRSSA
+1 MKFPFGPRSSA
-12 LCALA
+12 FGAVL
-17 LAIVF
+17 LAIAF

-66 TTAEADRV
+66 TTAEADRI

-84 EAARIARRAFLTS
+84 EAARIARRAYLTS

-104 ATEPVETPNVKALAL
+104 AIEPVENADVKALAL
-119 ENAAGRLLTAE
+119 ENAAGRLITSE

-164 DPLGLYDRWLLEK
+164 DPLGLYDRWVLEK
-177 VGTLPVREAEDSA
+177 AATLPVHEVEDSTRNA
-190 VGASGDA
+190 DDTDGTAPKTDA
-197 NESHGTS
+197 
-204 TETSA
+204 
-209 KSDPDRVLAVRGR
+209 DRVFALRGR
-222 DDALV
+222 DDSLV

-234 DAAETGEGRVGRAL
+234 GAAETGEGRVGRAL
-248 EEARRSAQNALRG
+248 QEARRSAQNALRG
-261 VEGAEGTDAAAV
+261 SEDSTSGADAAA
-273 SSLRIDAAGVP
+273 SALRIDAAGVP

-308 VLIFAL
+308 VLLFAL
-314 AFFGRVATLVLLA
+314 AFFGRIATLVLLA

-339 VALGLFDSLALVT
+339 AALGLFDSLALVT

-372 FAPSLPDPIARRRAL
+372 FASSIPDPIARRRAL
-387 APGLFAAALSSAL
+387 APGLLTAALSSAL

-410 PGLRQMGILA
+410 PGLRQMGLLA
-420 ASGLLATLAVVLFW
+420 ASGLLTTLAVVLFW
-434 LPYADRWAPHRDTRL
+434 LPYADRWAPRRDTRL

-454 ARLPRLPRFG
+454 TRLPRLPRWD

-469 GQVALALAAV
+469 GQAALALGAV
-479 VFLTVGAARIE
+479 AFLAVGAARIE

-508 QTRLSA
+508 QTRLSTA
-514 VLKLPSPAQVFVVSG
+514 LRLPSPAQVFVVSG

-538 EEKLLAAL
+538 EERLLTAL
-546 RADPTLDIHP
+546 RADPTLDIQP
-556 LALAD
+556 LAMAD
-561 YVPSAARQTEDARLV
+561 YVPSAARQAEDARLV
-576 REALLRIT
+576 REALRRIT
-584 PRMTEVLG
+584 PRMTDVLG

-603 APRITTDAVLA
+603 APRVTADAVLA

-628 EADVAAGTEKTVA
+628 EADVAAGIEKTVA

-661 SVAGASEPDASATAA
+661 SVARADGPDASATSDI
-676 VATRVRFVN
+676 ATRVRFVN
-685 LTADMETILTRYRNR
+685 LTGDMETILTRYRNR
-700 VLESALAGFGL
+700 VLESALAGFGI
-711 LALVALRLF
+711 LALVALRIF
-720 GISNAWRALL
+720 GLHNAWRALL
-730 PSLFGTLGALAAFGW
+730 PALFGMLGALAAFGW

-773 HSPTDGRTAA
+773 RSPTDGRTAA

-821 WTVAQLVRPR
+821 WTIAQLVRPR
-831 KPFA
+831 KPLA

>member
-1 MKSLFGPRSSA
+1 MKFPFGPRSSA
-12 LCALA
+12 FGAVL
-17 LAIVF
+17 LAIAF

-66 TTAEADRV
+66 TTAEADRI

-84 EAARIARRAFLTS
+84 EAARIARRAYLTS

-104 ATEPVETPNVKALAL
+104 AIEPVENADVKALAL
-119 ENAAGRLLTAE
+119 ENAAGRLITSE

-164 DPLGLYDRWLLEK
+164 DPLGLYDRWVLEK
-177 VGTLPVREAEDSA
+177 AATLPVHEVEDSTRNA
-190 VGASGDA
+190 DDTNGTAPKTDA
-197 NESHGTS
+197 
-204 TETSA
+204 
-209 KSDPDRVLAVRGR
+209 DRVFALRGR

-234 DAAETGEGRVGRAL
+234 GAAETGEGRVGRAL
-248 EEARRSAQNALRG
+248 QEARRSAQNALRG
-261 VEGAEGTDAAAV
+261 SEGSTSGADAAA
-273 SSLRIDAAGVP
+273 SALRIDAAGVP

-298 GRIGVFSTAG
+298 GRIGAFSTAG
-308 VLIFAL
+308 VLLFAL
-314 AFFGRVATLVLLA
+314 AFFGRIATLVLLA

-339 VALGLFDSLALVT
+339 AALGLFDSLALVT

-372 FAPSLPDPIARRRAL
+372 FASSIPDPIARRRAL
-387 APGLFAAALSSAL
+387 APGLLTAALSSAL

-410 PGLRQMGILA
+410 PGLRQMGLLA
-420 ASGLLATLAVVLFW
+420 AGGLLTTLAVVLFW
-434 LPYADRWAPHRDTRL
+434 LPYADRWAPRRDTRL

-454 ARLPRLPRFG
+454 TRLPRLPRWD

-469 GQVALALAAV
+469 GQAALALGAV
-479 VFLTVGAARIE
+479 AFLAVGAARIE

-508 QTRLSA
+508 QTRLSTA
-514 VLKLPSPAQVFVVSG
+514 LRLPSPAQVFVVSG

-538 EEKLLAAL
+538 EERLLTAL
-546 RADPTLDIHP
+546 RADPTLDIQP
-556 LALAD
+556 LAMAD
-561 YVPSAARQTEDARLV
+561 YVPSAARQAEDARLV
-576 REALLRIT
+576 REALRRIT
-584 PRMTEVLG
+584 PRMTDVLG

-603 APRITTDAVLA
+603 APRVTADAVLA

-628 EADVAAGTEKTVA
+628 EADVAAGVEKTVA

-661 SVAGASEPDASATAA
+661 SVARADGPDASATSDI
-676 VATRVRFVN
+676 ATRVRFVN
-685 LTADMETILTRYRNR
+685 LTGDMETILTRYRHR

-711 LALVALRLF
+711 LALVALRIF
-720 GISNAWRALL
+720 GLRNAWRALL
-730 PSLFGTLGALAAFGW
+730 PALFGMLGALAAFGW

-773 HSPTDGRTAA
+773 RSPTDGRTAA

-821 WTVAQLVRPR
+821 WTIAQLVRPR
-831 KPFA
+831 KPLA

>member
-1 MKSLFGPRSSA
+1 MKFPFGPRSSA
-12 LCALA
+12 FGAVL
-17 LAIVF
+17 LAIAF

-66 TTAEADRV
+66 TTAEADRI

-84 EAARIARRAFLTS
+84 EAARIARRAYLTS

-104 ATEPVETPNVKALAL
+104 AIEPVENADVKALAL
-119 ENAAGRLLTAE
+119 ENAAGRLITSE

-164 DPLGLYDRWLLEK
+164 DPLGLYDRWVLEK
-177 VGTLPVREAEDSA
+177 AATLPVHEVEDSTRNA
-190 VGASGDA
+190 DDTDGTAPKTDA
-197 NESHGTS
+197 
-204 TETSA
+204 
-209 KSDPDRVLAVRGR
+209 DRVFALRGR
-222 DDALV
+222 DDSLV

-234 DAAETGEGRVGRAL
+234 GAAETGEGRVGRAL
-248 EEARRSAQNALRG
+248 QEARRSAQNALRG
-261 VEGAEGTDAAAV
+261 SEGSTSGADAAA
-273 SSLRIDAAGVP
+273 SALRIDAAGVP

-308 VLIFAL
+308 VLLFAL
-314 AFFGRVATLVLLA
+314 AFFGRIATLVLLA

-339 VALGLFDSLALVT
+339 AALGLFDSLALVT

-372 FAPSLPDPIARRRAL
+372 FASSIPDPIARRRAL
-387 APGLFAAALSSAL
+387 APGLLTAALSSAL

-410 PGLRQMGILA
+410 PGLRQMGLLA
-420 ASGLLATLAVVLFW
+420 AGGLLTTLAVVLFW
-434 LPYADRWAPHRDTRL
+434 LPYADRWAPRRDTRL

-454 ARLPRLPRFG
+454 TRLPRLPRWD

-469 GQVALALAAV
+469 GQAALALGAV
-479 VFLTVGAARIE
+479 AFLAVGAARIE

-508 QTRLSA
+508 QTRLSTA
-514 VLKLPSPAQVFVVSG
+514 LRLPSPAQVFVVSG

-538 EEKLLAAL
+538 EERLLTAL
-546 RADPTLDIHP
+546 RADPTLDIQP
-556 LALAD
+556 LAMAD
-561 YVPSAARQTEDARLV
+561 YVPSAARQAEDARLV
-576 REALLRIT
+576 REALRRIT
-584 PRMTEVLG
+584 PRMTDVLG

-603 APRITTDAVLA
+603 APRVTADAVLA

-628 EADVAAGTEKTVA
+628 EADVAAGIEKTVA

-661 SVAGASEPDASATAA
+661 SVARADGPDASATSDI
-676 VATRVRFVN
+676 ATRVRFVN
-685 LTADMETILTRYRNR
+685 LTGDMETILTRYRNR
-700 VLESALAGFGL
+700 VLESALAGFGI
-711 LALVALRLF
+711 LALVALRIF
-720 GISNAWRALL
+720 GLHNAWRALL
-730 PSLFGTLGALAAFGW
+730 PALFGMLGALAAFGW

-773 HSPTDGRTAA
+773 RSPTDGRTAA

-821 WTVAQLVRPR
+821 WTIAQLVRPR
-831 KPFA
+831 KPLA

>member
-1 MKSLFGPRSSA
+1 MKFPFGPRSSA
-12 LCALA
+12 FGAVL
-17 LAIVF
+17 LAIAF

-66 TTAEADRV
+66 TTAEADRI

-84 EAARIARRAFLTS
+84 EAARIARRAYLTS

-104 ATEPVETPNVKALAL
+104 AIEPVENADVKALAL
-119 ENAAGRLLTAE
+119 ENAAGRLITSE

-164 DPLGLYDRWLLEK
+164 DPLGLYDRWVLEK
-177 VGTLPVREAEDSA
+177 AATLPVHEVEDSTRNA
-190 VGASGDA
+190 DDTDGTASKTDA
-197 NESHGTS
+197 
-204 TETSA
+204 
-209 KSDPDRVLAVRGR
+209 DRVFALRGR
-222 DDALV
+222 DDSLV

-234 DAAETGEGRVGRAL
+234 GAAETGEGRVGRAL
-248 EEARRSAQNALRG
+248 QEARRSAQNALRG
-261 VEGAEGTDAAAV
+261 SEGSTSGADAAA
-273 SSLRIDAAGVP
+273 SALRIDAAGVP

-298 GRIGVFSTAG
+298 GRIGAFSTAG
-308 VLIFAL
+308 VLLFAL
-314 AFFGRVATLVLLA
+314 AFFGRIATLVLLA

-339 VALGLFDSLALVT
+339 AALGLFDSLALVT

-372 FAPSLPDPIARRRAL
+372 FASSIPDPIARRRAL
-387 APGLFAAALSSAL
+387 APGLLTAALSSAL

-410 PGLRQMGILA
+410 PGLRQMGLLA
-420 ASGLLATLAVVLFW
+420 AGGLLTTLAVVLFW
-434 LPYADRWAPHRDTRL
+434 LPYADRWAPRRDTRL

-454 ARLPRLPRFG
+454 TRLPRLPRWD

-469 GQVALALAAV
+469 GQAALALGAV
-479 VFLTVGAARIE
+479 AFLAVGAARIE

-508 QTRLSA
+508 QTRLSTA
-514 VLKLPSPAQVFVVSG
+514 LRLPSPAQVFVVSG

-538 EEKLLAAL
+538 EERLLTAL
-546 RADPTLDIHP
+546 RADPTLDIQP
-556 LALAD
+556 LAMAD
-561 YVPSAARQTEDARLV
+561 YVPSAARQAEDARLV
-576 REALLRIT
+576 REALRRIT
-584 PRMTEVLG
+584 PRMTDVLG

-603 APRITTDAVLA
+603 APRVTADAVLA

-628 EADVAAGTEKTVA
+628 EADVAAGVEKTVA

-661 SVAGASEPDASATAA
+661 SVARADGPDASATSDI
-676 VATRVRFVN
+676 ATRVRFVN
-685 LTADMETILTRYRNR
+685 LTGDMETILTRYRNR

-711 LALVALRLF
+711 LALVALRIF
-720 GISNAWRALL
+720 GLRNAWRALL
-730 PSLFGTLGALAAFGW
+730 PALFGMLGALAAFGW

-773 HSPTDGRTAA
+773 RSPTDGRTAA

-821 WTVAQLVRPR
+821 WTIAQLVRPR
-831 KPFA
+831 KPLA

>member
-1 MKSLFGPRSSA
+1 MKFPFGPRSSA
-12 LCALA
+12 FGAVL
-17 LAIVF
+17 LAIAF

-66 TTAEADRV
+66 TTAEADRI

-84 EAARIARRAFLTS
+84 EAARIARRAYLTS

-104 ATEPVETPNVKALAL
+104 AIEPVENADVKALAL
-119 ENAAGRLLTAE
+119 ENAAGRLITSE

-164 DPLGLYDRWLLEK
+164 DPLGLYDRWVLEK
-177 VGTLPVREAEDSA
+177 AATLPVHEVEDSTRNA
-190 VGASGDA
+190 DDTDGTAPKTDA
-197 NESHGTS
+197 
-204 TETSA
+204 
-209 KSDPDRVLAVRGR
+209 DRVFALRGR
-222 DDALV
+222 DDSLV

-234 DAAETGEGRVGRAL
+234 GAAETGEGRVGRAL
-248 EEARRSAQNALRG
+248 QEARRSAQNALRG
-261 VEGAEGTDAAAV
+261 SEDSTSGADAAA
-273 SSLRIDAAGVP
+273 SALRIDAAGVP

-308 VLIFAL
+308 VLLFAL
-314 AFFGRVATLVLLA
+314 AFFGRIATLVLLA

-339 VALGLFDSLALVT
+339 AALGLFDSLALVT

-372 FAPSLPDPIARRRAL
+372 FASSIPDPIARRRAL
-387 APGLFAAALSSAL
+387 APGLLTAALSSAL

-410 PGLRQMGILA
+410 PGLRQMGLLA
-420 ASGLLATLAVVLFW
+420 AGGLLTTLAVVLFW
-434 LPYADRWAPHRDTRL
+434 LPYADRWAPRRDTRL

-454 ARLPRLPRFG
+454 TRLPRLPRWD

-469 GQVALALAAV
+469 GQAALALGAV
-479 VFLTVGAARIE
+479 AFLAVGAARIE

-508 QTRLSA
+508 QTRLSTA
-514 VLKLPSPAQVFVVSG
+514 LRLPSPAQVFVVSG

-538 EEKLLAAL
+538 EERLLTAL
-546 RADPTLDIHP
+546 RADPTLDIQP
-556 LALAD
+556 LAMAD
-561 YVPSAARQTEDARLV
+561 YVPSAARQAEDARLV
-576 REALLRIT
+576 REALRRIT
-584 PRMTEVLG
+584 PRMTDVLG

-603 APRITTDAVLA
+603 APRVTADAVLA

-628 EADVAAGTEKTVA
+628 EADVAAGVEKTVA

-661 SVAGASEPDASATAA
+661 SVARADGPDASATSDI
-676 VATRVRFVN
+676 ATRVRFVN
-685 LTADMETILTRYRNR
+685 LTGDMETILTRYRNR

-711 LALVALRLF
+711 LALVALRIF
-720 GISNAWRALL
+720 GLHNAWRALL
-730 PSLFGTLGALAAFGW
+730 PALFGMLGALAAFGW

-773 HSPTDGRTAA
+773 RSPTDGRTAA

-821 WTVAQLVRPR
+821 WTVAQFVRPR
-831 KPFA
+831 KPLA

>member
-1 MKSLFGPRSSA
+1 MKFPFGPRSSA
-12 LCALA
+12 FGAVL
-17 LAIVF
+17 LAIAF

-66 TTAEADRV
+66 TTAEADRI

-84 EAARIARRAFLTS
+84 EAARIARRAYLTS

-104 ATEPVETPNVKALAL
+104 AIEPVENADVKALAL
-119 ENAAGRLLTAE
+119 ENAAGRLITSE

-164 DPLGLYDRWLLEK
+164 DPLGLYDRWVLEK
-177 VGTLPVREAEDSA
+177 AATLPVHEVEDSTRNA
-190 VGASGDA
+190 DDTDGTAPKTDA
-197 NESHGTS
+197 
-204 TETSA
+204 
-209 KSDPDRVLAVRGR
+209 DRVFALRGR
-222 DDALV
+222 DDSLV

-234 DAAETGEGRVGRAL
+234 GAAETGEGRVGRAL
-248 EEARRSAQNALRG
+248 QEARRSAQNALRG
-261 VEGAEGTDAAAV
+261 SEGSTSGADAAA
-273 SSLRIDAAGVP
+273 SALRIDAAGVP

-298 GRIGVFSTAG
+298 GRIGAFSTAG
-308 VLIFAL
+308 VLLFAL
-314 AFFGRVATLVLLA
+314 AFFGRIATLVLLA

-339 VALGLFDSLALVT
+339 AALGLFDSLALVT

-372 FAPSLPDPIARRRAL
+372 FASSIPDPIARRRAL
-387 APGLFAAALSSAL
+387 APGLLTAALSSAL

-410 PGLRQMGILA
+410 PGLRQMGLLA
-420 ASGLLATLAVVLFW
+420 AGGLLTTLAVVLFW
-434 LPYADRWAPHRDTRL
+434 LPYADRWAPRRDTRL

-454 ARLPRLPRFG
+454 TRLPRLPRWD

-469 GQVALALAAV
+469 GQAALALGAV
-479 VFLTVGAARIE
+479 AFLAVGAARIE

-503 GLAEA
+503 DLAEA
-508 QTRLSA
+508 QTRLSTA
-514 VLKLPSPAQVFVVSG
+514 LRLPSPAQVFVVSG

-538 EEKLLAAL
+538 EERLLTAL
-546 RADPTLDIHP
+546 RADPTLDIQP
-556 LALAD
+556 LAMAD
-561 YVPSAARQTEDARLV
+561 YVPSAARQAEDARLV
-576 REALLRIT
+576 REALRRIT
-584 PRMTEVLG
+584 PRMTDVLG
-592 AGPQLPDPSPE
+592 AGPQLPDPSPD
-603 APRITTDAVLA
+603 APRVTADAVLA

-628 EADVAAGTEKTVA
+628 EADVAAGVEKTVA

-661 SVAGASEPDASATAA
+661 SVARADGPDASATSDI
-676 VATRVRFVN
+676 ATRVRFVN
-685 LTADMETILTRYRNR
+685 LTGDMETILTRYRNR

-711 LALVALRLF
+711 LALVALRIF
-720 GISNAWRALL
+720 GLHNAWRALL
-730 PSLFGTLGALAAFGW
+730 PALFGMLGALAAFGW

-773 HSPTDGRTAA
+773 RSPTDGRTAA

-821 WTVAQLVRPR
+821 WTIAQLVRPR
-831 KPFA
+831 KPLA

>member
-1 MKSLFGPRSSA
+1 MKFPFGPRSSA
-12 LCALA
+12 FGAVL
-17 LAIVF
+17 LAIAF

-66 TTAEADRV
+66 TTAEADRI

-84 EAARIARRAFLTS
+84 EAARIARRAYLTS

-104 ATEPVETPNVKALAL
+104 AIEPVENADVKALAL
-119 ENAAGRLLTAE
+119 ENAAGRLITSE

-164 DPLGLYDRWLLEK
+164 DPLGLYDRWVLEK
-177 VGTLPVREAEDSA
+177 AATLPVHEVEDSTRNA
-190 VGASGDA
+190 DDTDGTAPKTDA
-197 NESHGTS
+197 
-204 TETSA
+204 
-209 KSDPDRVLAVRGR
+209 DRVFALRGR
-222 DDALV
+222 DDSLV

-234 DAAETGEGRVGRAL
+234 GAAETGEGRVGRAL
-248 EEARRSAQNALRG
+248 QEARRSAQNALRG
-261 VEGAEGTDAAAV
+261 SEDSTSGADAAA
-273 SSLRIDAAGVP
+273 SALRIDAAGVP

-308 VLIFAL
+308 VLLFAL
-314 AFFGRVATLVLLA
+314 AFFGRIATLVLLA

-339 VALGLFDSLALVT
+339 AALGLFDSLALVT

-372 FAPSLPDPIARRRAL
+372 FASSIPDPIARRRAL
-387 APGLFAAALSSAL
+387 APGLLTAALSSAL

-410 PGLRQMGILA
+410 PGLRQMGLLA
-420 ASGLLATLAVVLFW
+420 AGGLLTTLAVVLFW
-434 LPYADRWAPHRDTRL
+434 LPYADRWAPRRDTRL

-454 ARLPRLPRFG
+454 TRLPRLPRWD

-469 GQVALALAAV
+469 GQAALALGAV
-479 VFLTVGAARIE
+479 AFLAVGAARIE

-508 QTRLSA
+508 QTRLSTA
-514 VLKLPSPAQVFVVSG
+514 LRLPSPAQVFVVSG

-538 EEKLLAAL
+538 EERLLTAL
-546 RADPTLDIHP
+546 RADPTLDIQP
-556 LALAD
+556 LAMAD
-561 YVPSAARQTEDARLV
+561 YVPSAARQAEDARLV
-576 REALLRIT
+576 REVLRRIT
-584 PRMTEVLG
+584 PRMTDVLG

-603 APRITTDAVLA
+603 APRVTADAVLA

-628 EADVAAGTEKTVA
+628 EVDVAAGVEKTVA

-661 SVAGASEPDASATAA
+661 SVARADGPDASATSDI
-676 VATRVRFVN
+676 ATRVRFVN
-685 LTADMETILTRYRNR
+685 LTGDMETILTRYRNR

-711 LALVALRLF
+711 LALVALRIF
-720 GISNAWRALL
+720 GLHNAWRALL
-730 PSLFGTLGALAAFGW
+730 PALFGMLGALAAFGW

-773 HSPTDGRTAA
+773 RSPTDGRTAA

-831 KPFA
+831 KPLA

>member
-1 MKSLFGPRSSA
+1 MKFPFGPRSSA
-12 LCALA
+12 FGAVL
-17 LAIVF
+17 LAIAF

-66 TTAEADRV
+66 TTAEADRITV
-74 TALVEVPGNP
+74 LVEVPGNP
-84 EAARIARRAFLTS
+84 EAARIARRAYLTS

-104 ATEPVETPNVKALAL
+104 AIEPVENADVKALAL
-119 ENAAGRLLTAE
+119 ENAAGRLITSE

-164 DPLGLYDRWLLEK
+164 DPLGLYDRWVLEK
-177 VGTLPVREAEDSA
+177 AATLPVHEVEDSTRNA
-190 VGASGDA
+190 DDTDGTAPKTDA
-197 NESHGTS
+197 
-204 TETSA
+204 
-209 KSDPDRVLAVRGR
+209 DRVFALRGR

-234 DAAETGEGRVGRAL
+234 GAAETGEGRVGRAL
-248 EEARRSAQNALRG
+248 QEARRSAQNALRG
-261 VEGAEGTDAAAV
+261 SEGSTSGADAAA
-273 SSLRIDAAGVP
+273 SALRIDAAGVP

-298 GRIGVFSTAG
+298 GRIGAFSTAG
-308 VLIFAL
+308 VLLFAL
-314 AFFGRVATLVLLA
+314 AFFGRIATLVLLA

-339 VALGLFDSLALVT
+339 AALGLFDSLALVT

-372 FAPSLPDPIARRRAL
+372 FAPSIPDPIARRRAL
-387 APGLFAAALSSAL
+387 APGLLTAALSSAL

-410 PGLRQMGILA
+410 PGLRQMGLLA

-434 LPYADRWAPHRDTRL
+434 LPYADRWAPRRDTRL

-454 ARLPRLPRFG
+454 TRLPRLPRWD

-469 GQVALALAAV
+469 GQAALALGAV
-479 VFLTVGAARIE
+479 AFLAVGAARIE

-508 QTRLSA
+508 QTRLSTA
-514 VLKLPSPAQVFVVSG
+514 LRLPSPAQVFVVSG

-538 EEKLLAAL
+538 EERLLTAL
-546 RADPTLDIHP
+546 RADPTLDIQP
-556 LALAD
+556 LAMAD
-561 YVPSAARQTEDARLV
+561 YVPSAARQAEDARLV
-576 REALLRIT
+576 REALRRIT
-584 PRMTEVLG
+584 PRMTDVLG

-603 APRITTDAVLA
+603 APRVTADAVLA

-628 EADVAAGTEKTVA
+628 EADVAAGVEKTVA

-661 SVAGASEPDASATAA
+661 SVARADGPDASATSDI
-676 VATRVRFVN
+676 ATRVRFVN
-685 LTADMETILTRYRNR
+685 LTGDMETILTRYRNR

-711 LALVALRLF
+711 LALVALRIF
-720 GISNAWRALL
+720 GLRNAWRALL
-730 PSLFGTLGALAAFGW
+730 PALFGMLGALAAFGW

-773 HSPTDGRTAA
+773 RSPTDGRTAA

-821 WTVAQLVRPR
+821 WTIAQLVRPR
-831 KPFA
+831 KPLA

>member
-1 MKSLFGPRSSA
+1 MKFPFGPRSSA
-12 LCALA
+12 FGAVL
-17 LAIVF
+17 LAIAF

-66 TTAEADRV
+66 TTAEADRI

-84 EAARIARRAFLTS
+84 EAARIARRAYLTS

-104 ATEPVETPNVKALAL
+104 AIEPVENADVKALAL
-119 ENAAGRLLTAE
+119 ENAAGRLITSE

-164 DPLGLYDRWLLEK
+164 DPLGLYDRWVLEK
-177 VGTLPVREAEDSA
+177 AATLPVHEVEDSTRNA
-190 VGASGDA
+190 DDTDGTAPKTDA
-197 NESHGTS
+197 
-204 TETSA
+204 
-209 KSDPDRVLAVRGR
+209 DRVFALRGR

-234 DAAETGEGRVGRAL
+234 GAAETGEGRVGRAL
-248 EEARRSAQNALRG
+248 QEARRSAQNALRG
-261 VEGAEGTDAAAV
+261 SEDSTSGADAAA
-273 SSLRIDAAGVP
+273 SALRIDAAGVP

-298 GRIGVFSTAG
+298 GRIGAFSTAG
-308 VLIFAL
+308 VLLFAL
-314 AFFGRVATLVLLA
+314 AFFGRIATLVLLA

-339 VALGLFDSLALVT
+339 AALGLFDSLALVT

-372 FAPSLPDPIARRRAL
+372 FASSIPDPIARRRAL
-387 APGLFAAALSSAL
+387 APGLLTAALSSAL

-410 PGLRQMGILA
+410 PGLRQMGLLA
-420 ASGLLATLAVVLFW
+420 AGGLLTTLAVVLFW
-434 LPYADRWAPHRDTRL
+434 LPYADRWAPRRDTRL

-454 ARLPRLPRFG
+454 TRLPRLPRWD

-469 GQVALALAAV
+469 GQAALALGAV
-479 VFLTVGAARIE
+479 AFLAVGAARIE

-508 QTRLSA
+508 QTRLSTA
-514 VLKLPSPAQVFVVSG
+514 LRLPSPAQVFVVSG

-538 EEKLLAAL
+538 EERLLTAL
-546 RADPTLDIHP
+546 RADPTLDIQP
-556 LALAD
+556 LAMAD
-561 YVPSAARQTEDARLV
+561 YVPSAARQAEDARLV
-576 REALLRIT
+576 REALRRIT
-584 PRMTEVLG
+584 PRMTDVLG

-603 APRITTDAVLA
+603 APRVTADAVLA

-628 EADVAAGTEKTVA
+628 EADVAAGVEKTVA

-661 SVAGASEPDASATAA
+661 SVARADGPDASATSDI
-676 VATRVRFVN
+676 ATRVRFVN
-685 LTADMETILTRYRNR
+685 LTGDMETILTRYRNR

-711 LALVALRLF
+711 LALVALRIF
-720 GISNAWRALL
+720 GLHNAWRALL
-730 PSLFGTLGALAAFGW
+730 PALFGMLGALAAFGW

-773 HSPTDGRTAA
+773 RSPTDGRTAA

-821 WTVAQLVRPR
+821 WTIAQLVRPR
-831 KPFA
+831 KPLA

>member
-1 MKSLFGPRSSA
+1 MKFPFGPRSSA
-12 LCALA
+12 FGAVL
-17 LAIVF
+17 LAIAF

-66 TTAEADRV
+66 TTAEADRI

-84 EAARIARRAFLTS
+84 EAARIARRAYLTS

-104 ATEPVETPNVKALAL
+104 AIEPVENADVKALAL
-119 ENAAGRLLTAE
+119 ENAAGRLITSE

-164 DPLGLYDRWLLEK
+164 DPLGLYDRWVLEK
-177 VGTLPVREAEDSA
+177 AATLPVHEVEDSTRNA
-190 VGASGDA
+190 DDTDGTAPKTDA
-197 NESHGTS
+197 
-204 TETSA
+204 
-209 KSDPDRVLAVRGR
+209 DRVFALRGR
-222 DDALV
+222 DDSLV

-234 DAAETGEGRVGRAL
+234 GAAETGEGRVGRAL
-248 EEARRSAQNALRG
+248 QEARRSAQNALRG
-261 VEGAEGTDAAAV
+261 SEGSTSGADAAA
-273 SSLRIDAAGVP
+273 SALRIDAAGVP

-298 GRIGVFSTAG
+298 GRIGAFSTAG
-308 VLIFAL
+308 VLLFAF
-314 AFFGRVATLVLLA
+314 AFFGRIATLVLLA

-339 VALGLFDSLALVT
+339 AALGLFDSLALVT

-372 FAPSLPDPIARRRAL
+372 FASSIPDPIARRRAL
-387 APGLFAAALSSAL
+387 APGLLTAALSSAL

-410 PGLRQMGILA
+410 PGLRQMGLLA
-420 ASGLLATLAVVLFW
+420 AGGLLTTLAVVLFW
-434 LPYADRWAPHRDTRL
+434 LPYADRWAPRRDTRL

-454 ARLPRLPRFG
+454 TRLPRLPRWD

-469 GQVALALAAV
+469 GQAALALGAV
-479 VFLTVGAARIE
+479 AFLAVGAARIE

-508 QTRLSA
+508 QTRLSTA
-514 VLKLPSPAQVFVVSG
+514 LRLPSPAQVFVVSG

-538 EEKLLAAL
+538 EERLLTAL
-546 RADPTLDIHP
+546 RADPTLDIQP
-556 LALAD
+556 LAMAD
-561 YVPSAARQTEDARLV
+561 YVPSAARQAEDARLV
-576 REALLRIT
+576 REALRRIT
-584 PRMTEVLG
+584 PRMTDVLG

-603 APRITTDAVLA
+603 APRVTADAVLA

-628 EADVAAGTEKTVA
+628 EADVAAGVEKTVA

-661 SVAGASEPDASATAA
+661 SVARADCPDASATSDI
-676 VATRVRFVN
+676 ATRVRFVN
-685 LTADMETILTRYRNR
+685 LTGDMETILTRYRNR

-711 LALVALRLF
+711 LALVALRIF
-720 GISNAWRALL
+720 GLHNAWRALL
-730 PSLFGTLGALAAFGW
+730 PALFGMLGALAAFGW

-773 HSPTDGRTAA
+773 RSPTDGRTAA

-821 WTVAQLVRPR
+821 WTIAQLVRPR
-831 KPFA
+831 KPLA

>member
-1 MKSLFGPRSSA
+1 MKFPFGPRSSA
-12 LCALA
+12 FGAVL
-17 LAIVF
+17 LAIAF

-66 TTAEADRV
+66 TTAEADRI

-84 EAARIARRAFLTS
+84 EAARIARRAYLTS

-104 ATEPVETPNVKALAL
+104 AIEPVENADVKALAL
-119 ENAAGRLLTAE
+119 ENAAGRLITSE

-164 DPLGLYDRWLLEK
+164 DPLGLYDRWVLEK
-177 VGTLPVREAEDSA
+177 AATLPVHEVEDSTRNA
-190 VGASGDA
+190 DDTDGTAPKTDA
-197 NESHGTS
+197 
-204 TETSA
+204 
-209 KSDPDRVLAVRGR
+209 DRVFALRGR
-222 DDALV
+222 DDSLV

-234 DAAETGEGRVGRAL
+234 GAAETGEGRVGRAL
-248 EEARRSAQNALRG
+248 QEARRSAQNALRG
-261 VEGAEGTDAAAV
+261 SEASTSGADAAA
-273 SSLRIDAAGVP
+273 SALRIDAAGVP

-298 GRIGVFSTAG
+298 GRIGAFSTAG
-308 VLIFAL
+308 VLLFAL
-314 AFFGRVATLVLLA
+314 AFFGRIATLVLLA

-339 VALGLFDSLALVT
+339 AALGLFDSLALVT

-372 FAPSLPDPIARRRAL
+372 FASSIPDPIARRRAL
-387 APGLFAAALSSAL
+387 APGLLTAALSSAL

-410 PGLRQMGILA
+410 PGLRQMGLLA
-420 ASGLLATLAVVLFW
+420 ADGLLTTLAVVLFW
-434 LPYADRWAPHRDTRL
+434 LPYADRWAPRRDTRL

-454 ARLPRLPRFG
+454 TRLPRLPRWD

-469 GQVALALAAV
+469 GQAALALGAV
-479 VFLTVGAARIE
+479 AFLAVGAARIE

-508 QTRLSA
+508 QTRLSTA
-514 VLKLPSPAQVFVVSG
+514 LRLPSPAQVFVVSG

-538 EEKLLAAL
+538 EERLLTAL
-546 RADPTLDIHP
+546 RADPTLDIQP
-556 LALAD
+556 LAMAD
-561 YVPSAARQTEDARLV
+561 YVPSAARQAEDARLV
-576 REALLRIT
+576 REALRRIT
-584 PRMTEVLG
+584 PRMTDVLG

-603 APRITTDAVLA
+603 APRVTADAVLA

-628 EADVAAGTEKTVA
+628 EADVAAGVEKTVA

-661 SVAGASEPDASATAA
+661 SVARADGPDASATSDI
-676 VATRVRFVN
+676 ATRVRFVN
-685 LTADMETILTRYRNR
+685 LTGDMETILTRYRNR

-711 LALVALRLF
+711 LALVALRIF
-720 GISNAWRALL
+720 GLHNAWRALL
-730 PSLFGTLGALAAFGW
+730 PALFGMLGALAAFGW

-773 HSPTDGRTAA
+773 RSPTDGRTAA

-821 WTVAQLVRPR
+821 WTIAQLVRPR
-831 KPFA
+831 KPLA

>member
-1 MKSLFGPRSSA
+1 MKFPFGPRSSA
-12 LCALA
+12 FGAVL
-17 LAIVF
+17 LAIAF

-66 TTAEADRV
+66 TTAEADRI

-84 EAARIARRAFLTS
+84 EAARIARRAYLTS

-104 ATEPVETPNVKALAL
+104 AIEPVENADVKALAL
-119 ENAAGRLLTAE
+119 ENAAGRLITSE

-164 DPLGLYDRWLLEK
+164 DPLGLYDRWVLEK
-177 VGTLPVREAEDSA
+177 AATLPVHEVEDSTRNA
-190 VGASGDA
+190 DDTDGTAPKTDA
-197 NESHGTS
+197 
-204 TETSA
+204 
-209 KSDPDRVLAVRGR
+209 DRVFALRGR
-222 DDALV
+222 DDSLV

-234 DAAETGEGRVGRAL
+234 GAAETGEGRVGRAL
-248 EEARRSAQNALRG
+248 QEARRSAQNALRG
-261 VEGAEGTDAAAV
+261 SEDSTSGADAAA
-273 SSLRIDAAGVP
+273 SALRIDAAGVP

-308 VLIFAL
+308 VLLFAL
-314 AFFGRVATLVLLA
+314 AFFGRIATLVLLA

-339 VALGLFDSLALVT
+339 AALGLFDSLALVT

-372 FAPSLPDPIARRRAL
+372 FASSIPDPIARRRAL
-387 APGLFAAALSSAL
+387 APGLLTAALSSAL

-410 PGLRQMGILA
+410 PGLRQMGLLA
-420 ASGLLATLAVVLFW
+420 AGGLLTTLAVVLFW
-434 LPYADRWAPHRDTRL
+434 LPYADRWAPRRDTRL

-454 ARLPRLPRFG
+454 TRLPRLPRWD

-469 GQVALALAAV
+469 GQVALALGAV
-479 VFLTVGAARIE
+479 AFLAVGAARIE

-508 QTRLSA
+508 QTRLSTA
-514 VLKLPSPAQVFVVSG
+514 LRLPSPAQVFVVSG

-538 EEKLLAAL
+538 EERLLTAL
-546 RADPTLDIHP
+546 RADPTLDIQP
-556 LALAD
+556 LAMAD
-561 YVPSAARQTEDARLV
+561 YVPSAARQAEDARLV
-576 REALLRIT
+576 REALRRIT
-584 PRMTEVLG
+584 PRMTDVLG

-603 APRITTDAVLA
+603 APRVTADAVLA

-628 EADVAAGTEKTVA
+628 EADVAAGVEKTVA

-661 SVAGASEPDASATAA
+661 SVARADGPDASATSDI
-676 VATRVRFVN
+676 ATRVRFVN
-685 LTADMETILTRYRNR
+685 LTGDMETILTRYRNR

-711 LALVALRLF
+711 LALVALRIF
-720 GISNAWRALL
+720 GLHNAWRALL
-730 PSLFGTLGALAAFGW
+730 PALFGMLGALAAFGW

-773 HSPTDGRTAA
+773 RSPTDGRTAA

-831 KPFA
+831 KPLA

>member
-1 MKSLFGPRSSA
+1 MKFPFGPRSSA
-12 LCALA
+12 FGAVL
-17 LAIVF
+17 LAIAF

-66 TTAEADRV
+66 TTAEADRITV
-74 TALVEVPGNP
+74 LVEVPGYP
-84 EAARIARRAFLTS
+84 EAARIARRAYLTS

-104 ATEPVETPNVKALAL
+104 AIEPVENADVKALAL
-119 ENAAGRLLTAE
+119 ENAAGRLITSE

-164 DPLGLYDRWLLEK
+164 DPLGLYDRWVLEK
-177 VGTLPVREAEDSA
+177 AATLPVHEVEDSTRNTDDTDGTA
-190 VGASGDA
+190 PKTDA
-197 NESHGTS
+197 
-204 TETSA
+204 
-209 KSDPDRVLAVRGR
+209 DRVFALRGR

-234 DAAETGEGRVGRAL
+234 GAAETGEGRVGRAL
-248 EEARRSAQNALRG
+248 QEARRSAQNALRG
-261 VEGAEGTDAAAV
+261 SEGSTSGADAAA
-273 SSLRIDAAGVP
+273 SALRIDAAGVP

-298 GRIGVFSTAG
+298 GRIGAFSTAG
-308 VLIFAL
+308 VLLFAL
-314 AFFGRVATLVLLA
+314 AFFGRIATLVLLA

-339 VALGLFDSLALVT
+339 AALGLFDSLALVT

-372 FAPSLPDPIARRRAL
+372 FAPSIPDPIARRRAL
-387 APGLFAAALSSAL
+387 APGLLTAALSSAL

-410 PGLRQMGILA
+410 PGLRQMGLLA

-434 LPYADRWAPHRDTRL
+434 LPYADRWAPRRDTRL

-454 ARLPRLPRFG
+454 TRLPRLPRWD

-469 GQVALALAAV
+469 GQAALALGAV
-479 VFLTVGAARIE
+479 AFLAVGAARIE

-508 QTRLSA
+508 QTRLSTA
-514 VLKLPSPAQVFVVSG
+514 LRLPSPAQVFVVSG

-538 EEKLLAAL
+538 EERLLTAL
-546 RADPTLDIHP
+546 RADPTLDIQP
-556 LALAD
+556 LAMAD
-561 YVPSAARQTEDARLV
+561 YVPSAARQAEDARLV
-576 REALLRIT
+576 REALRRIT
-584 PRMTEVLG
+584 PRMTDVLG

-603 APRITTDAVLA
+603 APRVTADAVLA

-628 EADVAAGTEKTVA
+628 EADVAAGVEKTVA

-661 SVAGASEPDASATAA
+661 SVARADGPDASATSDI
-676 VATRVRFVN
+676 ATRVRFVN
-685 LTADMETILTRYRNR
+685 LTGAMETILTRYRNR

-711 LALVALRLF
+711 LALVALRIF
-720 GISNAWRALL
+720 GLRNAWRALL
-730 PSLFGTLGALAAFGW
+730 PALFGMLGALAAFGW

-773 HSPTDGRTAA
+773 RSPTDGRTAA

-806 LAAFGWTVVYGLCLV
+806 LTAFGWTVVYGLCLV

-831 KPFA
+831 KPLA

>member
-1 MKSLFGPRSSA
+1 MKFPFGPRSSA
-12 LCALA
+12 FGAVL
-17 LAIVF
+17 LAIAF

-66 TTAEADRV
+66 TTAEADRITV
-74 TALVEVPGNP
+74 LVEVPGNP
-84 EAARIARRAFLTS
+84 EAARIARRAYLTS

-104 ATEPVETPNVKALAL
+104 AIEPVENADVKALAL
-119 ENAAGRLLTAE
+119 ENAAGRLITSE

-164 DPLGLYDRWLLEK
+164 DPLGLYDRWVLEK
-177 VGTLPVREAEDSA
+177 AATLPVHEVEDSTRNA
-190 VGASGDA
+190 DDTDGTAPKTDA
-197 NESHGTS
+197 
-204 TETSA
+204 
-209 KSDPDRVLAVRGR
+209 DRVFALRGR
-222 DDALV
+222 DDSLV

-234 DAAETGEGRVGRAL
+234 GAAETGEGRVGRAL
-248 EEARRSAQNALRG
+248 QEARRSAQNALRG
-261 VEGAEGTDAAAV
+261 SEGSTSGADAAA
-273 SSLRIDAAGVP
+273 SALRIDAAGVP

-308 VLIFAL
+308 VLLFAL
-314 AFFGRVATLVLLA
+314 AFFGRIATLVLLA

-339 VALGLFDSLALVT
+339 AALGLFDSLALVT

-372 FAPSLPDPIARRRAL
+372 FASSIPDPIARRRAL
-387 APGLFAAALSSAL
+387 APGLLTAALSSAL

-410 PGLRQMGILA
+410 PGLRQMGLLA
-420 ASGLLATLAVVLFW
+420 AGGLLTTLAVVLFW
-434 LPYADRWAPHRDTRL
+434 LPYADRWAPRRDTRL

-454 ARLPRLPRFG
+454 TRLPRLPRWD

-469 GQVALALAAV
+469 GQAALALGAV
-479 VFLTVGAARIE
+479 AFLAVGAARIE

-508 QTRLSA
+508 QTRLSTA
-514 VLKLPSPAQVFVVSG
+514 LRLPSPAQVFVVSG

-538 EEKLLAAL
+538 EERLLTAL
-546 RADPTLDIHP
+546 RADPTLGIQP
-556 LALAD
+556 LAMAD
-561 YVPSAARQTEDARLV
+561 YVPSAARQAEDARLV
-576 REALLRIT
+576 REALRRIT
-584 PRMTEVLG
+584 PRMTDVLG

-603 APRITTDAVLA
+603 APRVTADAVLA

-628 EADVAAGTEKTVA
+628 EADVAAGVEKTVA

-661 SVAGASEPDASATAA
+661 SVARADGPDASATSDI
-676 VATRVRFVN
+676 ATRVRFVN
-685 LTADMETILTRYRNR
+685 LTGDMETILTRYRNR

-711 LALVALRLF
+711 LALVALRIF
-720 GISNAWRALL
+720 GLHNAWRALL
-730 PSLFGTLGALAAFGW
+730 PALFGMLGALAAFGW

-773 HSPTDGRTAA
+773 RSPTDGRTAA

-821 WTVAQLVRPR
+821 WTIAQLVRPR
-831 KPFA
+831 KPLA

>member
-1 MKSLFGPRSSA
+1 MKFLFGPRSSA

-119 ENAAGRLLTAE
+119 ENAAGRLLTDE

-164 DPLGLYDRWLLEK
+164 DPLGLYDRWVLEK
-177 VGTLPVREAEDSA
+177 VGTLPVQEAEDSA
-190 VGASGDA
+190 RDGHETDE
-197 NESHGTS
+197 NT
-204 TETSA
+204 TETA
-209 KSDPDRVLAVRGR
+209 TKSDPDRVLAVRGR

-298 GRIGVFSTAG
+298 GRIGAFSTAG

-339 VALGLFDSLALVT
+339 AALGLFDSLALVT

-372 FAPSLPDPIARRRAL
+372 FAPSMPDPIARRRAL

-420 ASGLLATLAVVLFW
+420 AGGLLATLAVVLFW
-434 LPYADRWAPHRDTRL
+434 LPYADRWAPRRDTRL

-464 ELPRL
+464 ELPHL

-514 VLKLPSPAQVFVVSG
+514 ALKLPSPAQVFVVSG

-641 HLVMLSGVRAE
+641 HLVMLSDVRAE

-773 HSPTDGRTAA
+773 RSPTDGRTSA

>member
-1 MKSLFGPRSSA
+1 MKFPFGPRSSA
-12 LCALA
+12 FGAVL
-17 LAIVF
+17 LAIAF

-66 TTAEADRV
+66 TTAEADRITV
-74 TALVEVPGNP
+74 LVEVPGNP
-84 EAARIARRAFLTS
+84 EAARIARRAYLTS

-104 ATEPVETPNVKALAL
+104 AIEPVENADVKALAL
-119 ENAAGRLLTAE
+119 ENAAGRLITSE

-164 DPLGLYDRWLLEK
+164 DPLGLYDRWVLEK
-177 VGTLPVREAEDSA
+177 AATLPVHEVEDSTRNA
-190 VGASGDA
+190 DDTDGTAPKTDA
-197 NESHGTS
+197 
-204 TETSA
+204 
-209 KSDPDRVLAVRGR
+209 DRVFALRGR

-234 DAAETGEGRVGRAL
+234 GAAETGEGRVGRAL
-248 EEARRSAQNALRG
+248 QEARRSAQNALRG
-261 VEGAEGTDAAAV
+261 SEGSTSGADAAA
-273 SSLRIDAAGVP
+273 SALRIDAAGVP

-298 GRIGVFSTAG
+298 GRIGAFSTAG
-308 VLIFAL
+308 VLLFAL
-314 AFFGRVATLVLLA
+314 AFFGRIATLVLLA

-339 VALGLFDSLALVT
+339 AALGLFDSLALVT

-372 FAPSLPDPIARRRAL
+372 FAPSIPDPIARRRAL
-387 APGLFAAALSSAL
+387 APGLLTAALSSAL

-410 PGLRQMGILA
+410 PGLRQMGLLA

-434 LPYADRWAPHRDTRL
+434 LPYADRWAPRRDTRL

-454 ARLPRLPRFG
+454 TRLPRLPRWD

-469 GQVALALAAV
+469 GQAALALGAV
-479 VFLTVGAARIE
+479 AFLAVGAARIE

-508 QTRLSA
+508 QTRLSTA
-514 VLKLPSPAQVFVVSG
+514 LRLPSPAQVFVVSG

-538 EEKLLAAL
+538 EEKLLTAL
-546 RADPTLDIHP
+546 RSDPTLDIQP
-556 LALAD
+556 LAMAD
-561 YVPSAARQTEDARLV
+561 YVPSAARQAEDARLV
-576 REALLRIT
+576 REALRRIT
-584 PRMTEVLG
+584 PRMTDVLG

-603 APRITTDAVLA
+603 APRVTADAVLA

-628 EADVAAGTEKTVA
+628 EADVAAGVEKTVA
-641 HLVMLSGVRAE
+641 HLVMLSGIRAE

-661 SVAGASEPDASATAA
+661 SVARADGPDASATSDI
-676 VATRVRFVN
+676 ATRVRFVN
-685 LTADMETILTRYRNR
+685 LTGDMETILTRYRNR

-711 LALVALRLF
+711 LALVALRIF
-720 GISNAWRALL
+720 GLRNAWRALL
-730 PSLFGTLGALAAFGW
+730 PALFGMLGALAAFGW

-773 HSPTDGRTAA
+773 RSPTDGRTAA

-831 KPFA
+831 KPLA

>member
-1 MKSLFGPRSSA
+1 MKFPFGPRSSA
-12 LCALA
+12 FGAVL
-17 LAIVF
+17 LAIAF

-66 TTAEADRV
+66 TTAEADRITV
-74 TALVEVPGNP
+74 LVEVPGNP
-84 EAARIARRAFLTS
+84 EAARIARRAYLTS

-104 ATEPVETPNVKALAL
+104 AIEPVENADVKALAL
-119 ENAAGRLLTAE
+119 ENAAGRLITSE

-164 DPLGLYDRWLLEK
+164 DPLGLYDRWVLEK
-177 VGTLPVREAEDSA
+177 AATLPVHEVEDSTRNA
-190 VGASGDA
+190 DDTDGTAPKTDA
-197 NESHGTS
+197 
-204 TETSA
+204 
-209 KSDPDRVLAVRGR
+209 DRVFALRGR
-222 DDALV
+222 DDSLV

-234 DAAETGEGRVGRAL
+234 GAAETGEGRVGRAL
-248 EEARRSAQNALRG
+248 QEARRSAQNALRG
-261 VEGAEGTDAAAV
+261 SEDSTSGADAAA
-273 SSLRIDAAGVP
+273 SALRIDAAGVP

-308 VLIFAL
+308 VLLFAL
-314 AFFGRVATLVLLA
+314 AFFGRIATLVLLA

-339 VALGLFDSLALVT
+339 AALGLFDSLALVT

-372 FAPSLPDPIARRRAL
+372 FASSIPDPIARRRAL
-387 APGLFAAALSSAL
+387 APGLLTAALSSAL

-410 PGLRQMGILA
+410 PGLRQMGLLA
-420 ASGLLATLAVVLFW
+420 AGGLLTTLAVVLFW
-434 LPYADRWAPHRDTRL
+434 LPYADRWAPRRDTRL

-454 ARLPRLPRFG
+454 TRLPRLPRWD

-469 GQVALALAAV
+469 GQAALALGAV
-479 VFLTVGAARIE
+479 AFLAVGAARIE

-508 QTRLSA
+508 QTRLSTA
-514 VLKLPSPAQVFVVSG
+514 LRLPSPAQVFVVSG

-538 EEKLLAAL
+538 EERLLTAL
-546 RADPTLDIHP
+546 RADPTLDIQP
-556 LALAD
+556 LAMAD
-561 YVPSAARQTEDARLV
+561 YVPSAARQAEDARLV
-576 REALLRIT
+576 REALRRIT
-584 PRMTEVLG
+584 PRMTDVLG

-603 APRITTDAVLA
+603 APRVTADAVLA

-628 EADVAAGTEKTVA
+628 EADVAAGVEKTVA

-661 SVAGASEPDASATAA
+661 SVARADGPDASATSDI
-676 VATRVRFVN
+676 ATRVRFVN
-685 LTADMETILTRYRNR
+685 LTGDMETILTRYRNR

-711 LALVALRLF
+711 LALVALRIF
-720 GISNAWRALL
+720 GLHNAWRALL
-730 PSLFGTLGALAAFGW
+730 PALFGMLGALAAFGW

-773 HSPTDGRTAA
+773 RSPTDGRTAA

-821 WTVAQLVRPR
+821 WTIAQLVRPR
-831 KPFA
+831 KPLA

>member
-1 MKSLFGPRSSA
+1 MKFPFGPRSSA
-12 LCALA
+12 FGAVL
-17 LAIVF
+17 LAIAF

-66 TTAEADRV
+66 TTAEADRI

-84 EAARIARRAFLTS
+84 EAARIARRAYLTA

-104 ATEPVETPNVKALAL
+104 AIEPVENADVKALAL
-119 ENAAGRLLTAE
+119 ENAAGRLITSE

-164 DPLGLYDRWLLEK
+164 DPLGLYDRWVLEK
-177 VGTLPVREAEDSA
+177 AATLPVHEVEDSTRNA
-190 VGASGDA
+190 DDTDGTAPKTDA
-197 NESHGTS
+197 
-204 TETSA
+204 
-209 KSDPDRVLAVRGR
+209 DRVFALRGR

-234 DAAETGEGRVGRAL
+234 GAAETGEGRVGRAL
-248 EEARRSAQNALRG
+248 QEARRSAQNALRG
-261 VEGAEGTDAAAV
+261 SEGSTSGADAAA
-273 SSLRIDAAGVP
+273 SALRIDAAGVP

-298 GRIGVFSTAG
+298 GRIGAFSTAG
-308 VLIFAL
+308 VLLFAL
-314 AFFGRVATLVLLA
+314 AFFGRIATLVLLA

-339 VALGLFDSLALVT
+339 AALGLFDSLALVT

-372 FAPSLPDPIARRRAL
+372 FAPSIPDPIARRRAL
-387 APGLFAAALSSAL
+387 APGLLTAALSSAL

-410 PGLRQMGILA
+410 PGLRQMGLLA
-420 ASGLLATLAVVLFW
+420 AGGLLATLAVVLFW
-434 LPYADRWAPHRDTRL
+434 LPYADRWAPRRDTRL

-454 ARLPRLPRFG
+454 TRLPRLPRWD

-469 GQVALALAAV
+469 GQAALALGAV
-479 VFLTVGAARIE
+479 AFLAVGAARIE

-508 QTRLSA
+508 QTRLSTA
-514 VLKLPSPAQVFVVSG
+514 LRLPSPAQVFVVSG

-538 EEKLLAAL
+538 EERLLTAL
-546 RADPTLDIHP
+546 RADPTLDIQP
-556 LALAD
+556 LAMAD
-561 YVPSAARQTEDARLV
+561 YVPSAARQAEDARLV
-576 REALLRIT
+576 REALRRIT
-584 PRMTEVLG
+584 PRMTDVLG

-603 APRITTDAVLA
+603 APRVTADAVLA

-628 EADVAAGTEKTVA
+628 EADVAAGVEKTVA

-661 SVAGASEPDASATAA
+661 SVARADGPDASATSDI
-676 VATRVRFVN
+676 ATRVRFVN
-685 LTADMETILTRYRNR
+685 LTGDMETILTRYRNR

-711 LALVALRLF
+711 LALVALRIF
-720 GISNAWRALL
+720 GLRNAWRALL
-730 PSLFGTLGALAAFGW
+730 PALFGMLGALAAFGW

-773 HSPTDGRTAA
+773 RSPTDGRTAA

-831 KPFA
+831 KPLA

>member
-1 MKSLFGPRSSA
+1 MKFPFGPRSSA
-12 LCALA
+12 FGAVL
-17 LAIVF
+17 LAIAF

-66 TTAEADRV
+66 TTAEADRITV
-74 TALVEVPGNP
+74 LVEVPGNP
-84 EAARIARRAFLTS
+84 EAARIARRAYLTS

-104 ATEPVETPNVKALAL
+104 AIEPVENADVKALAL
-119 ENAAGRLLTAE
+119 ENAAGRLITSE

-164 DPLGLYDRWLLEK
+164 DPLGLYDRWVLEK
-177 VGTLPVREAEDSA
+177 AATLPVHEVEDSTRNA
-190 VGASGDA
+190 DDTDGTAPKTDA
-197 NESHGTS
+197 
-204 TETSA
+204 
-209 KSDPDRVLAVRGR
+209 DRVFALRGR

-234 DAAETGEGRVGRAL
+234 GAAETGEGRVGRAL
-248 EEARRSAQNALRG
+248 QEARRSAQNALRG
-261 VEGAEGTDAAAV
+261 SEGSTSGADAAA
-273 SSLRIDAAGVP
+273 SALRIDAAGVP

-298 GRIGVFSTAG
+298 GRIGAFSTAG
-308 VLIFAL
+308 VLLFAL
-314 AFFGRVATLVLLA
+314 AFFGRIATLVLLA

-339 VALGLFDSLALVT
+339 AALGLFDSLALVT

-372 FAPSLPDPIARRRAL
+372 FASSIPNPIARRRAL
-387 APGLFAAALSSAL
+387 APGLLTAALSSAL

-410 PGLRQMGILA
+410 PGLRQMGLLA
-420 ASGLLATLAVVLFW
+420 AGGLLTTLAVVLFW
-434 LPYADRWAPHRDTRL
+434 LPYADRWAPRRDTRL

-454 ARLPRLPRFG
+454 TRLPRLPRWD

-469 GQVALALAAV
+469 GQAALALGAV
-479 VFLTVGAARIE
+479 AFLAVGAARIE

-508 QTRLSA
+508 QTRLSTA
-514 VLKLPSPAQVFVVSG
+514 LRLPSPAQVFVVSS

-538 EEKLLAAL
+538 EERLLTAL
-546 RADPTLDIHP
+546 RADPTLDIQP
-556 LALAD
+556 LAMAD
-561 YVPSAARQTEDARLV
+561 YVPSAARQAEDARLV
-576 REALLRIT
+576 REALRRIT
-584 PRMTEVLG
+584 PRMTDVLG

-603 APRITTDAVLA
+603 APRVTADAVLA

-628 EADVAAGTEKTVA
+628 EADVAAGVEKTVA

-661 SVAGASEPDASATAA
+661 SVARADGPDASATSDI
-676 VATRVRFVN
+676 ATRVRFVN
-685 LTADMETILTRYRNR
+685 LTGDMETILTRYRNR

-711 LALVALRLF
+711 LALVALRIF
-720 GISNAWRALL
+720 GLRNAWRALL
-730 PSLFGTLGALAAFGW
+730 PALFGMLGALAAFGW

-773 HSPTDGRTAA
+773 RSPTDGRTAA

-831 KPFA
+831 KPLA

>member
-1 MKSLFGPRSSA
+1 MKFPFGPRSSA
-12 LCALA
+12 FGAVL
-17 LAIVF
+17 LAIAF

-66 TTAEADRV
+66 TTAEADRI

-84 EAARIARRAFLTS
+84 EAARIARRAYLTS

-104 ATEPVETPNVKALAL
+104 AIEPVENADVKALAL
-119 ENAAGRLLTAE
+119 ENAAGRLITSE

-164 DPLGLYDRWLLEK
+164 DPLGLYDRWVLEK
-177 VGTLPVREAEDSA
+177 AATLPVHEVEDSTRNA
-190 VGASGDA
+190 DDTDGTAPKTDA
-197 NESHGTS
+197 
-204 TETSA
+204 
-209 KSDPDRVLAVRGR
+209 DRVFALRGR

-234 DAAETGEGRVGRAL
+234 GAAETGEGRVGRAL
-248 EEARRSAQNALRG
+248 QEARRSAQNALRG
-261 VEGAEGTDAAAV
+261 SEDSTSGADAAA
-273 SSLRIDAAGVP
+273 SALRIDAAGVP

-308 VLIFAL
+308 VLLFAL
-314 AFFGRVATLVLLA
+314 AFFGRIATLVLLA

-339 VALGLFDSLALVT
+339 AALGLFDSLALVT

-372 FAPSLPDPIARRRAL
+372 FASSIPDPIARRRAL
-387 APGLFAAALSSAL
+387 APGLLTAALSSAL

-410 PGLRQMGILA
+410 PGLRQMGLLA
-420 ASGLLATLAVVLFW
+420 AGGLLTTLAVVLFW
-434 LPYADRWAPHRDTRL
+434 LPYADRWAPRRDTRL

-454 ARLPRLPRFG
+454 TRLPRLPRWD

-469 GQVALALAAV
+469 GQAALALGAV
-479 VFLTVGAARIE
+479 AFLAVGAARIE

-508 QTRLSA
+508 QTRLSTA
-514 VLKLPSPAQVFVVSG
+514 LRLPSPAQVFVVSG

-538 EEKLLAAL
+538 EERLLTAL
-546 RADPTLDIHP
+546 RADPTLDIQP
-556 LALAD
+556 LAMAD
-561 YVPSAARQTEDARLV
+561 YVPSAARQAEDARLV
-576 REALLRIT
+576 REALRRIT
-584 PRMTEVLG
+584 PRMTDVLG

-603 APRITTDAVLA
+603 APRVTADAVLA

-628 EADVAAGTEKTVA
+628 EADVAAGVEKTVA

-661 SVAGASEPDASATAA
+661 SVARADGPDASATSDI
-676 VATRVRFVN
+676 ATRVRFVN
-685 LTADMETILTRYRNR
+685 LTGDMETILTRYRNR

-711 LALVALRLF
+711 LALVALRIF
-720 GISNAWRALL
+720 GLHNAWRALL
-730 PSLFGTLGALAAFGW
+730 PALFGMLGALAAFGW

-773 HSPTDGRTAA
+773 RSPTDGRTAA

-821 WTVAQLVRPR
+821 WTIAQLVRPR
-831 KPFA
+831 KPLV

>member
-1 MKSLFGPRSSA
+1 MKSLFGPLFGPRSSA

-164 DPLGLYDRWLLEK
+164 DPLGLYDRWVLEK
-177 VGTLPVREAEDSA
+177 VGTLPVQEAEDSA
-190 VGASGDA
+190 RDGHETD
-197 NESHGTS
+197 GTA
-204 TETSA
+204 T

-234 DAAETGEGRVGRAL
+234 GAAETGEGRVGRAL
-248 EEARRSAQNALRG
+248 EEARRSAQNSLR
-261 VEGAEGTDAAAV
+261 EAEGTDASAA

-298 GRIGVFSTAG
+298 GRIGAFSTAG

-339 VALGLFDSLALVT
+339 AALGLFDSLALVT

-372 FAPSLPDPIARRRAL
+372 FAPSMPDPIARRRAL
-387 APGLFAAALSSAL
+387 APGLLAAALSSAL

-420 ASGLLATLAVVLFW
+420 AGGLLATLAVVLFW
-434 LPYADRWAPHRDTRL
+434 LPYADRWAPRRDTRL

-479 VFLTVGAARIE
+479 VFLAVGAARIE

-514 VLKLPSPAQVFVVSG
+514 ALKLPSPAQVFVVSG

-538 EEKLLAAL
+538 EEKLLATL

-556 LALAD
+556 LAMAD
-561 YVPSAARQTEDARLV
+561 YVPSAARQMEDARLV

-592 AGPQLPDPSPE
+592 AGPQLPDPGPE
-603 APRITTDAVLA
+603 APRVTTDAVLA

-628 EADVAAGTEKTVA
+628 EADVAAGVEKTVA

-652 HLEKLRALE
+652 HLEKLQALE
-661 SVAGASEPDASATAA
+661 SVDRASGG
-676 VATRVRFVN
+676 ATRVRFVN
-685 LTADMETILTRYRNR
+685 LTGDMETILTRYRNR

-720 GISNAWRALL
+720 GVRYAWRALL

-773 HSPTDGRTAA
+773 RSPTDGRTAA

-821 WTVAQLVRPR
+821 WTVAQLVRPQ
-831 KPFA
+831 KPLA

>member
-119 ENAAGRLLTAE
+119 ENAVGHLLTAE

-164 DPLGLYDRWLLEK
+164 DPLGLYDRWVLEK

-209 KSDPDRVLAVRGR
+209 KSDADRVLAVRGR

-234 DAAETGEGRVGRAL
+234 GAAETGEGRVGRAL

-261 VEGAEGTDAAAV
+261 AEEADGTDAAAASAA

-298 GRIGVFSTAG
+298 GRIGAFSTAG

-372 FAPSLPDPIARRRAL
+372 FAPSIPDPNARRRAL
-387 APGLFAAALSSAL
+387 APGLLAAALSSAL

-420 ASGLLATLAVVLFW
+420 AGGLLATLAVVLSW
-434 LPYADRWAPHRDTRL
+434 LPYADRWAPRRDTRL

-514 VLKLPSPAQVFVVSG
+514 ALKLPSPAQVFVVSG

-556 LALAD
+556 LAMAD
-561 YVPSAARQTEDARLV
+561 YVPSAARQMEDARLV

-603 APRITTDAVLA
+603 APRVTTDAVLA

-628 EADVAAGTEKTVA
+628 EADVAAGVEKTVA

-652 HLEKLRALE
+652 HLEKLRMLE
-661 SVAGASEPDASATAA
+661 SVPGASGGEA
-676 VATRVRFVN
+676 RVRFVN
-685 LTADMETILTRYRNR
+685 LTGDMETILTRYRNR

-720 GISNAWRALL
+720 GVRYAWRALL

-773 HSPTDGRTAA
+773 RSPTDGRTAA

-821 WTVAQLVRPR
+821 WTVAQLVRPQ
-831 KPFA
+831 KPLA